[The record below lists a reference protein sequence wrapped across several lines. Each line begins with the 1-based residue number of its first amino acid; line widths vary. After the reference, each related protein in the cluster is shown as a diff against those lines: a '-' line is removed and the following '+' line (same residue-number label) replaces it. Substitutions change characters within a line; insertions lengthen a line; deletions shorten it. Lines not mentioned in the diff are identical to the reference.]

1 MRLIPPPATKRRSS
15 TGEMTMISVSRF
27 KKVFLILTAFVC
39 VITSVSMKAKADY
52 EPMNVLKTSSLN
64 TAMPQGDV
72 IIDNL
77 NIDNVQVKIFDT
89 KHFTY
94 TKEPISEQEGI
105 GSGYGTLSNIVHV
118 TTDSTITYP
127 QYAEFKNPFEVI
139 FKKAAHDRRG
149 ALVDITMHMNIVKF
163 SPSPKSKGMKLDGT
177 NSDCVFS
184 MYTDKNDG
192 ISVQHLAPG
201 DFRVSRIRNVCTLCD
216 VTTSL
221 TYSDTGKTVNGTY
234 LTKYCDLDMPNSMD
248 NYTDYNLYPPE
259 SIWLLDGYK
268 GSAYVSND
276 TMLNETAWKEYSGRY
291 FAATTPDDDNTI
303 AATRSS
309 VLTYANAASSRYR
322 WYGYGCGTLVLVN
335 KTGAKV
341 TPKISTKK
349 NVSTVYGG
357 NTHIFNVTETGGAS
371 GICEIKSD
379 FNYARSEE
387 MPKSWAI
394 TDTFPTDIMTA
405 PQVKDVRIYTKPLAD
420 VISDDGTE
428 LPDASGYKSG
438 TTEIT
443 NQVSVSRDSDG
454 KLRVVSS
461 NYNLVSAKRVYVE
474 FTAPIKPW
482 NSIADSDKIETST
495 KEFINSETTTVNT
508 TDMIME
514 RKATAPFSARLN
526 VSPHISIVKMP
537 HLADSNGNGKADT
550 GEKVTYTF
558 SIRNDGNS
566 SLSNIRLTDSL
577 LGFTDRKV
585 ADSIATGGTKEYSA
599 PEAITVTADQ
609 ARSGKI
615 DNTATVK
622 GTPPS
627 GMSGVTATGKATVPT
642 VAPAP
647 KLTLEKTVDRKSLS
661 SAESKVGTKLT
672 YTFKVTNA
680 GNVNIGNIS
689 INDKLPGVSAIKMT
703 YPTGDGILA
712 PGATATGT
720 ATYSLTDSDI
730 ARYGVT
736 NTAQASGTD
745 KATGNAVKSNESS
758 VTTSVVQ
765 SAGLSIAKTVN
776 KASLAGDAAKA
787 GTDLTYTFKISNN
800 GNVAIDGISIR
811 DDMAGL
817 SNISMTWPGASG
829 SLGVGQSAT
838 GTATYKVKQS
848 DVDAGTVSNT
858 ARATGTNHAT
868 GVSVSSNESTATTTI
883 DRTLRLGVSKT
894 ADPTRI
900 PAAEAIPGK
909 TISYAIAVKNNGNTT
924 ADISAVDSMPEIG
937 AVSMSKSRLAPGET
951 APATVSHAVTSGDIG
966 AGTVSNT
973 VTVNGRTIDGSMTT
987 SGKATAT
994 TSIDRQRAALTLK
1007 KSVDKSKLS
1016 GNEARVGTVLTY
1028 SFEIANT
1035 GNVTVNGIAIDDE
1048 LDGIGAIKM
1057 NYPSKAGELAP
1068 GEKAAGK
1075 AAYTVTQ
1082 SDVQNGRV
1090 TNRAKA
1096 AGKNVTTGAAVETS
1110 KVEVETDIDR
1120 DISLAFKKTASD
1132 TVIPASRAIP
1142 GTEIRYTMT
1151 ITNTG
1156 NVTLSHLSIADS
1168 MKEIGTIAPEKTWIS
1183 PGESTSAT
1191 ATHRLT
1197 QSEID
1202 AGSVTN
1208 TATASG
1214 GIPDHSAPP
1223 KTSTVTTRIEK
1234 QTPRLSIEKTVDKT
1248 SLSAGETRIGAKLSY
1263 GFTVTNTGNVA
1274 IKGIS
1279 IDDRLNGLGDIKM
1292 SYPSKTRELAPGEK
1306 ATGKASYSITNADIL
1321 AGVVTNTAKAVG
1333 KNATTGASVESGES
1347 TVTTRLVKNPS
1358 IKIEK
1363 TADPTHIAPIDAVA
1377 GKEISYSFKITNTG
1391 NVNLGDIAVDDS
1403 MKDLGTVSPMKK
1415 SLAPGESTTARATH
1429 RVTAAD
1435 IEAGTVTNTA
1445 KATGSAGGTVIKS
1458 AEATA
1463 KTSIEKAVS
1472 RMSFEK
1478 TVDRKQLS
1486 GNEAK
1491 AGTTLT
1497 YSFKI
1502 SNDGNIPINGVSID
1516 DGLHGLSSI
1525 SIDWHGHD
1533 GTIPAGSSV
1542 TGTATYKV
1550 TQEDVDA
1557 GKVDNSATA
1566 SGTDAHG
1573 GKLSKTSTVSTK
1585 IERTGKLKTVKSVD
1599 AKSLTGDRAK
1609 AGTVLTYTV
1618 TVRNTGNVTLRNV
1631 ACDDSMKEIGR
1642 IALNRTE
1649 LAPGIVVSGTAT
1661 HTVTQA
1667 DVDAGTVVNSASSSA
1682 DSPDASKVVS
1692 NRSTVS
1698 TSIESLPQLT
1708 VAKTAGRT
1716 HIPADEER
1724 VGEVIPYSLT
1734 VSNTGNVTVSGI
1746 ELDDE
1751 LAAKSLKVDWGGN
1764 ASHTLAPGQSV
1775 PASASYAISDTD
1787 VDRGIVENTAQADG
1801 KAPNGSPVKSNV
1813 AKAAT
1818 TIEKA
1823 EPALALVK
1831 TGTEQVTRDDVKPG
1845 HEVEFDFELENI
1857 GNTTLK
1863 GISVKDA
1870 LRGIGDI
1877 ELERDELAAG
1887 EKTSGKATY
1896 RLTQDDID
1904 AGFVKNSATAMAKT
1918 PTDVDVESNESSHTV
1933 TIVGSPSLSIEKKV
1947 DRESVNG
1954 TKSELRNTELTYSFT
1969 VTNTGTTTVS
1979 GIGIDDELDGLGE
1992 IKFGEKKAAPADT
2005 DGSDAADTD
2014 ADGDD
2019 TDDGDDGTT
2028 DTAPDEDGN
2037 AGDSADDTDGDDD
2050 ASDGEESSGKDG
2062 VSDYKGIVLAPG
2074 ESIDATATYK
2084 LSDSDIDAGTVV
2096 NKAKAKGTLPNGDE
2110 INSDESKAVTKI
2122 TVEADAV
2129 MVDLMQ
2135 TGMTVTIPAAIAIA
2149 GASVIVS
2156 IARRRRSRM

>member
-1 MRLIPPPATKRRSS
+1 
-15 TGEMTMISVSRF
+15 MISVSRF

-39 VITSVSMKAKADY
+39 VIASVSMKAKAAY
-52 EPMNVLKTSSLN
+52 TPMTVIKTPSLN
-64 TAMPQGDV
+64 TAMKQGDI

-77 NIDNVQVKIFDT
+77 SDDNVKIKINDT
-89 KHFTY
+89 SHFSLKKDAIAGGTVAGAGQYTY
-94 TKEPISEQEGI
+94 
-105 GSGYGTLSNIVHV
+105 NVCV
-118 TTDSTITYP
+118 TTDNTVTYP
-127 QYAEFKNPFEVI
+127 NSIEFKDPFEVT
-139 FKKAAHDRRG
+139 FREAAHDKRG
-149 ALVDITMHMNIVKF
+149 AAIDVTMHFNFVKF
-163 SPSPKSKGMKLDGT
+163 SPAPKSPGVKFD
-177 NSDCVFS
+177 NDFVFN
-184 MYTDKNDG
+184 MYTDIHDG
-192 ISVQHLAPG
+192 TAPCLDAPG
-201 DFRVSRIRNVCTLCD
+201 GLSRILNVETVMD
-216 VTTSL
+216 ITTSMK
-221 TYSDTGKTVNGTY
+221 YSESGKAPKGNY
-234 LTKYCDLDMPNSMD
+234 LTKYCDLDQAGSM
-248 NYTDYNLYPPE
+248 NTFADYNAYPPE
-259 SIWLLDGYK
+259 SIWFLDGYN
-268 GSAYVSND
+268 GNAYVSSD
-276 TMLNETAWKEYSGRY
+276 TTLNQKAWEEYSGRY
-291 FAATTPDDDNTI
+291 FAATAFDDDNTI

-309 VLTYANAASSRYR
+309 VLAYADASSSRYR

-335 KTGAKV
+335 KTGSKL
-341 TPKISTKK
+341 TPEISTEK

-357 NTHIFNVTETGGAS
+357 NTHIFNVTETGGTS
-371 GICEIKSD
+371 GVCEIKSD
-379 FNYARSEE
+379 FNYVRSED
-387 MPKSWAI
+387 MPNSWFI
-394 TDTFPTDIMTA
+394 TDTFPTGVMIA
-405 PQVKDVRIYTKPLAD
+405 PQAKDVRVYTKPLMD

-443 NQVSVSRDSDG
+443 SQVSISRNSDG
-454 KLRVVSS
+454 KLTVSS
-461 NYNLVSAKRVYVE
+461 TDYNLVKAKRVYVE
-474 FTAPIKPW
+474 FSAPIKPW
-482 NSIADSDKIETST
+482 NSITSADKNGTST
-495 KEFINSETTTVNT
+495 KEYLNSTTTTIKT
-508 TDMIME
+508 TDQTST
-514 RKATAPFSARLN
+514 KTATAPLSARLN
-526 VSPHISIVKMP
+526 VSPHISIVKTP

-599 PEAITVTADQ
+599 PESITVTADQ

-627 GMSGVTATGKATVPT
+627 GMSDVTATGKATVPT

-661 SAESKVGTKLT
+661 LAESKVGTKLT

-689 INDKLPGVSAIKMT
+689 INDKLPGVSAIKMS
-703 YPTGDGILA
+703 YPTSDGILA

-730 ARYGVT
+730 ARQGVT
-736 NTAQASGTD
+736 NTAQANGTD

-765 SAGLSIAKTVN
+765 SAGLSIAKTVD
-776 KASLAGDAAKA
+776 KSSLAGDAAKA
-787 GTDLTYTFKISNN
+787 GTGLTYTFKISNN

-817 SNISMTWPGASG
+817 SNISMTWPGTSG
-829 SLGVGQSAT
+829 SLGAGQSAT
-838 GTATYKVKQS
+838 GTATYRVKQF

-868 GVSVSSNESTATTTI
+868 GASVSSNESTATTTI

-894 ADPTRI
+894 ANPTRI

-937 AVSMSKSRLAPGET
+937 TVSMSKSRLAPGET
-951 APATVSHAVTSGDIG
+951 ATATVSHAVTSGDID

-973 VTVNGRTIDGSMTT
+973 VTVNGRTVDGSMTT

-994 TSIDRQRAALTLK
+994 T
-1007 KSVDKSKLS
+1007 
-1016 GNEARVGTVLTY
+1016 
-1028 SFEIANT
+1028 
-1035 GNVTVNGIAIDDE
+1035 AIE
-1048 LDGIGAIKM
+1048 
-1057 NYPSKAGELAP
+1057 
-1068 GEKAAGK
+1068 
-1075 AAYTVTQ
+1075 
-1082 SDVQNGRV
+1082 R
-1090 TNRAKA
+1090 
-1096 AGKNVTTGAAVETS
+1096 
-1110 KVEVETDIDR
+1110 
-1120 DISLAFKKTASD
+1120 
-1132 TVIPASRAIP
+1132 
-1142 GTEIRYTMT
+1142 
-1151 ITNTG
+1151 
-1156 NVTLSHLSIADS
+1156 
-1168 MKEIGTIAPEKTWIS
+1168 
-1183 PGESTSAT
+1183 
-1191 ATHRLT
+1191 
-1197 QSEID
+1197 
-1202 AGSVTN
+1202 
-1208 TATASG
+1208 
-1214 GIPDHSAPP
+1214 
-1223 KTSTVTTRIEK
+1223 

-1248 SLSAGETRIGAKLSY
+1248 SLSTGETRIGAKLSY

-1279 IDDRLNGLGDIKM
+1279 INDEFNGLGAIKM
-1292 SYPSKTRELAPGEK
+1292 SYPSKTGELAPGEK

-1403 MKDLGTVSPMKK
+1403 MKDLGTVSPAKK

-1429 RVTAAD
+1429 RVTSDD
-1435 IEAGTVTNTA
+1435 IEAGSVTNTA

-1458 AEATA
+1458 SEATA
-1463 KTSIEKAVS
+1463 TTSIEKAVS

-1491 AGTTLT
+1491 AGTILA

-1502 SNDGNIPINGVSID
+1502 SNGGNIPINGISID

-1585 IERTGKLKTVKSVD
+1585 IERTGKLETVKSVD
-1599 AKSLTGDRAK
+1599 AESLTGDRAK

-1631 ACDDSMKEIGR
+1631 ACDDSMREIGR

-1649 LAPGIVVSGTAT
+1649 LAPGGVASGTAT

-1667 DVDAGTVVNSASSSA
+1667 DVDAGTVPNSASSSA

-1724 VGEVIPYSLT
+1724 TGEVIPYSLT

-1746 ELDDE
+1746 ELEDE

-1764 ASHTLAPGQSV
+1764 AGHTLAPGQSV

-1787 VDRGIVENTAQADG
+1787 VNRGIVENIAQAVG
-1801 KAPNGSPVKSNV
+1801 KAPNGSSVRSNV

-1831 TGTEQVTRDDVKPG
+1831 TGTEQVTGDDVKPG
-1845 HEVEFDFELENI
+1845 HEVKFDFELENI

-1904 AGFVKNSATAMAKT
+1904 AGFVKNSATAGATT
-1918 PTDVDVESNESSHTV
+1918 PTDVDVKSNESSHTV
-1933 TIVGSPSLSIEKKV
+1933 TIVGSPSLSIVKNV
-1947 DRESVNG
+1947 DRESVSG
-1954 TKSELRNTELTYSFT
+1954 TKLELRKTELTYSFT

-1979 GIGIDDELDGLGE
+1979 GIKIDDAMNGLGE
-1992 IKFGEKKAAPADT
+1992 IKFGEKKSAPADT
-2005 DGSDAADTD
+2005 DGNDAADTD
-2014 ADGDD
+2014 TDGDD
-2019 TDDGDDGTT
+2019 TTDGDDKPDGDDRTT
-2028 DTAPDEDGN
+2028 NTAPGEDDN
-2037 AGDSADDTDGDDD
+2037 SGDTADDTDGDDD
-2050 ASDGEESSGKDG
+2050 ASGGEESSGKDD
-2062 VSDYKGIVLAPG
+2062 VSDDKGIVLAPG

-2084 LSDSDIDAGTVV
+2084 LSDSDIEAGTVV
-2096 NKAKAKGTLPNGDE
+2096 NRAKARGTLPNGDD
-2110 INSDESKAVTKI
+2110 IVSDESEAVTKI
-2122 TVEADAV
+2122 TIEPDAV
-2129 MVDLMQ
+2129 DIMQ
-2135 TGMTVTIPAAIAIA
+2135 TGMTVAIPAAIAIA
-2149 GASVIVS
+2149 CVSVIVS
-2156 IARRRRSRM
+2156 MARCRRNRR

>member
-1 MRLIPPPATKRRSS
+1 
-15 TGEMTMISVSRF
+15 MISVSRF

-39 VITSVSMKAKADY
+39 VTAGVSMKAKADY
-52 EPMNVLKTSSLN
+52 EPMNVIKTASLN
-64 TAMPQGDV
+64 TAMNQGDV

-94 TKEPISEQEGI
+94 TKEPISEQEGM
-105 GSGYGTLSNIVHV
+105 GSGYGTLSNMVHV

-127 QYAEFKNPFEVI
+127 QYVEFKNPFEVT

-149 ALVDITMHMNIVKF
+149 APVDITMHMNIVKF
-163 SPSPKSKGMKLDGT
+163 SPSPKSKGMKLGGG

-192 ISVQHLAPG
+192 VSPQHIAPG
-201 DFRVSRIRNVCTLCD
+201 DWGVSRICNVCTLLD

-291 FAATTPDDDNTI
+291 FAATTPDNDNTI

-357 NTHIFNVTETGGAS
+357 NTHIFNVTETDGAS
-371 GICEIKSD
+371 GVCEIKSD

-387 MPKSWAI
+387 MPKSWTI
-394 TDTFPTDIMTA
+394 SDTFPTDIMTA
-405 PQVKDVRIYTKPLAD
+405 PQVKDVRVYTKPLAD

-428 LPDASGYKSG
+428 LPDTSGYKSG

-443 NQVSVSRDSDG
+443 NQVSVSMDYDG
-454 KLRVVSS
+454 RLRVSS
-461 NYNLVSAKRVYVE
+461 TNYNLVSAKRVYVE

-526 VSPHISIVKMP
+526 VSPHISIVKTP

-558 SIRNDGNS
+558 SICNDGNS

-585 ADSIATGGTKEYSA
+585 ADSIATGSTKEYSA

-627 GMSGVTATGKATVPT
+627 GMSDVTATGKATVPT

-647 KLTLEKTVDRKSLS
+647 KLTLEKTVDRKNLS

-672 YTFKVTNA
+672 YTFKVTNT

-689 INDKLPGVSAIKMT
+689 INDKLSGVSAIKMT

-730 ARYGVT
+730 ARQGVT

-776 KASLAGDAAKA
+776 KASLTGDAAKA
-787 GTDLTYTFKISNN
+787 GTGLTYTFKISNN

-817 SNISMTWPGASG
+817 SNISMIWPGASG
-829 SLGVGQSAT
+829 SLGAGQSAT
-838 GTATYKVKQS
+838 GTATYRVKQS
-848 DVDAGTVSNT
+848 DVNAGTVSNT

-868 GVSVSSNESTATTTI
+868 GASVSSNESTATTTI

-894 ADPTRI
+894 ANPTRI
-900 PAAEAIPGK
+900 PAAEAIQGK

-937 AVSMSKSRLAPGET
+937 TVSMSKSRLAPGET
-951 APATVSHAVTSGDIG
+951 ATATVSHAVTSGDIG

-987 SGKATAT
+987 SGKATAA
-994 TSIDRQRAALTLK
+994 TSIDRQRTALTLK

-1048 LDGIGAIKM
+1048 LEGIGAIKM

-1068 GEKAAGK
+1068 GEKATGK
-1075 AAYTVTQ
+1075 ATYKVSQVDINTGNVI
-1082 SDVQNGRV
+1082 NK
-1090 TNRAKA
+1090 AKA
-1096 AGKNVTTGAAVETS
+1096 AGKNATTGAAVETS
-1110 KVEVETDIDR
+1110 EVEVETDIDR
-1120 DISLAFKKTASD
+1120 EISLSFKKTASD

-1156 NVTLSHLSIADS
+1156 NVTLSYLSIADS
-1168 MKEIGTIAPEKTWIS
+1168 MKEIGTIVPEKTVLP
-1183 PGESTSAT
+1183 PGESISAT

-1214 GIPDHSAPP
+1214 GIPGHSAPP
-1223 KTSTVTTRIEK
+1223 KTSTVTTRIER

-1248 SLSAGETRIGAKLSY
+1248 SLSASETRIGAKLSY
-1263 GFTVTNTGNVA
+1263 GFTVTNTGNVS

-1279 IDDRLNGLGDIKM
+1279 IDDGLNGLGEIKM
-1292 SYPSKTRELAPGEK
+1292 SYPSKTGELAPGEK

-1333 KNATTGASVESGES
+1333 KNATTGAPVESGKS

-1391 NVNLGDIAVDDS
+1391 NVNLGDIAIEDS
-1403 MKDLGTVSPMKK
+1403 MKDLGTVSPAKK

-1435 IEAGTVTNTA
+1435 IEAGSVTNTA

-1542 TGTATYKV
+1542 TGTATYRV

-1585 IERTGKLKTVKSVD
+1585 IERTEKLETVKSVD

-1618 TVRNTGNVTLRNV
+1618 AVRNTGNVTLRNV

-1649 LAPGIVVSGTAT
+1649 LAPEAVASGTAT

-1667 DVDAGTVVNSASSSA
+1667 DVDAGTVTNTASSSA
-1682 DSPDASKVVS
+1682 DSSDASKVVS

-1716 HIPADEER
+1716 HIPADEEHA
-1724 VGEVIPYSLT
+1724 GEVIPYSLT

-1746 ELDDE
+1746 ELEDE

-1764 ASHTLAPGQSV
+1764 ASHTLAPGQSI

-1787 VDRGIVENTAQADG
+1787 VDRGIVENTAQAGG
-1801 KAPNGSPVKSNV
+1801 KAPNGSSVKSNV

-1831 TGTEQVTRDDVKPG
+1831 TGTEQVTGDDVKPG
-1845 HEVEFDFELENI
+1845 HEVEFDFEIENT

-1863 GISVKDA
+1863 GISIKDA
-1870 LRGIGDI
+1870 LRGIGNI

-1904 AGFVKNSATAMAKT
+1904 AGFVKNSAIARANT
-1918 PTDVDVESNESSHTV
+1918 PTDVDVKSNESSHTV

-1954 TKSELRNTELTYSFT
+1954 TKSELRKTELTYSFT
-1969 VTNTGTTTVS
+1969 VTNTGTTTIS

-2019 TDDGDDGTT
+2019 TDDGDDGIT

-2050 ASDGEESSGKDG
+2050 ASDGEESDGKDG
-2062 VSDYKGIVLAPG
+2062 VSDDKGIVLAPG

-2096 NKAKAKGTLPNGDE
+2096 NRAKAKGTLPNGDE
-2110 INSDESKAVTKI
+2110 IDSDESEATTKI

-2129 MVDLMQ
+2129 AADLMQ
-2135 TGMTVTIPAAIAIA
+2135 TGMTVAIPVVSAIACVSAIA
-2149 GASVIVS
+2149 VMVK
-2156 IARRRRSRM
+2156 RRRNRR

>member
-1 MRLIPPPATKRRSS
+1 
-15 TGEMTMISVSRF
+15 MISVSRF

-39 VITSVSMKAKADY
+39 VIASVSMKAKADY
-52 EPMNVLKTSSLN
+52 APMTVIKTPSLN
-64 TAMPQGDV
+64 TAMKHGDI

-77 NIDNVQVKIFDT
+77 NIDNVQVKITDT

-94 TKEPISEQEGI
+94 TKQPISEQAGI
-105 GSGYGTLSNIVHV
+105 GSGLGTLSNMVHV

-127 QYAEFKNPFEVI
+127 QYAEFKDPFEVT

-149 ALVDITMHMNIVKF
+149 AAVDITMHMNIVKF
-163 SPSPKSKGMKLDGT
+163 SPAPKSKGMKLDGT
-177 NSDCVFS
+177 NRDCVFS

-192 ISVQHLAPG
+192 VSPQYLAPG
-201 DFRVSRIRNVCTLCD
+201 EWNTSRICNICTLLD

-268 GSAYVSND
+268 GNAYVSND

-291 FAATTPDDDNTI
+291 FAATAPDNDNTI
-303 AATRSS
+303 AATKSS
-309 VLTYANAASSRYR
+309 VLAYADASSSRYR

-335 KTGAKV
+335 KTGSTL
-341 TPKISTKK
+341 TPEISTKK

-357 NTHIFNVTETGGAS
+357 NTHTFNVTETSGAS
-371 GICEIKSD
+371 GVCEIKSD
-379 FNYARSEE
+379 FNYVRSED
-387 MPKSWAI
+387 MPNSWSI
-394 TDTFPTDIMTA
+394 SDTFPTDVMTA
-405 PQVKDVRIYTKPLAD
+405 PQAKDVRVYTKPLMD

-428 LPDASGYKSG
+428 LPDAARYKSG

-443 NQVSVSRDSDG
+443 SQVSISRDSDG
-454 KLRVVSS
+454 KLTVSS
-461 NYNLVSAKRVYVE
+461 TDYNLVKAKRVYVE
-474 FTAPIKPW
+474 FSAPIKPW
-482 NSIADSDKIETST
+482 NSIASADKNGTST
-495 KEFINSETTTVNT
+495 KEYLNSTTTTIKT
-508 TDMIME
+508 TDQTST
-514 RKATAPFSARLN
+514 KTATAPFSARLN
-526 VSPHISIVKMP
+526 VSPHISIVKIP

-558 SIRNDGNS
+558 SICNDGNS

-585 ADSIATGGTKEYSA
+585 ADSIATGSTKEYSA

-627 GMSGVTATGKATVPT
+627 GMSDVTATGKATVPT
-642 VAPAP
+642 VVPAP
-647 KLTLEKTVDRKSLS
+647 KLTLEKTVDRESLS
-661 SAESKVGTKLT
+661 SAKSKVGTKLT

-689 INDKLPGVSAIKMT
+689 IDDKLSGVSAIKMT
-703 YPTGDGILA
+703 YPTSDGILA
-712 PGATATGT
+712 PGAIATGT

-730 ARYGVT
+730 ARQGVT

-776 KASLAGDAAKA
+776 KASLTGDAAKA
-787 GTDLTYTFKISNN
+787 GTGLTYTFKISNN

-817 SNISMTWPGASG
+817 SNISMIWPGASG
-829 SLGVGQSAT
+829 SLGAGQSAT
-838 GTATYKVKQS
+838 GTATYRVKQS

-858 ARATGTNHAT
+858 ARAMGTNHAT
-868 GVSVSSNESTATTTI
+868 GASVSSNESTATTTI
-883 DRTLRLGVSKT
+883 DRTIRLGVSKT
-894 ADPTRI
+894 ANPTRI

-924 ADISAVDSMPEIG
+924 VDISAADSMPEIG
-937 AVSMSKSRLAPGET
+937 TVSMSKSRLAPGET
-951 APATVSHAVTSGDIG
+951 ATATVSHAVTSGDIG

-994 TSIDRQRAALTLK
+994 TSIDRQRMALTLK

-1048 LDGIGAIKM
+1048 LDGIGTIKM

-1068 GEKAAGK
+1068 GEKATGK
-1075 AAYTVTQ
+1075 ATYKVSQVDINTGNVI
-1082 SDVQNGRV
+1082 NK
-1090 TNRAKA
+1090 AKA
-1096 AGKNVTTGAAVETS
+1096 AGKNATTGAAVETS
-1110 KVEVETDIDR
+1110 KVKVETDIDR

-1142 GTEIRYTMT
+1142 DTEIRYTMT

-1168 MKEIGTIAPEKTWIS
+1168 MKEIGTIAPEKTVLP

-1214 GIPDHSAPP
+1214 GIPDHSTPP

-1234 QTPRLSIEKTVDKT
+1234 QTPRLSIEKTVDKK

-1263 GFTVTNTGNVA
+1263 GFTVTNTGDVA

-1292 SYPSKTRELAPGEK
+1292 SYPSKTGELAPGEK

-1321 AGVVTNTAKAVG
+1321 AGSVTNTAKAVG

-1403 MKDLGTVSPMKK
+1403 MKDLGTVSPAKK
-1415 SLAPGESTTARATH
+1415 SLTPGESTTARATH

-1435 IEAGTVTNTA
+1435 IEAGGVTNTA
-1445 KATGSAGGTVIKS
+1445 RATGSAGGTVIKS
-1458 AEATA
+1458 SEATA
-1463 KTSIEKAVS
+1463 TTSIEKAVS

-1491 AGTTLT
+1491 AGTPLT

-1585 IERTGKLKTVKSVD
+1585 IERTGKLETVKSVD
-1599 AKSLTGDRAK
+1599 AKILTGDRAK

-1631 ACDDSMKEIGR
+1631 ICDDSMREIGR
-1642 IALNRTE
+1642 IPINRTE
-1649 LAPGIVVSGTAT
+1649 LAPGVVASGTAT

-1667 DVDAGTVVNSASSSA
+1667 DVDAGAVVNSASSSA

-1698 TSIESLPQLT
+1698 TSIESLPQLI

-1724 VGEVIPYSLT
+1724 VGEIIPYSLT

-1764 ASHTLAPGQSV
+1764 SSHTLAPGQSV

-1787 VDRGIVENTAQADG
+1787 VDRGIVENTAQAGG
-1801 KAPNGSPVKSNV
+1801 KAPNGSSVKSNV

-1831 TGTEQVTRDDVKPG
+1831 TGTEQVTGDDVKPG
-1845 HEVEFDFELENI
+1845 HEVEFDFELENT
-1857 GNTTLK
+1857 GNTTIK
-1863 GISVKDA
+1863 GISVEDV

-1877 ELERDELAAG
+1877 ELDRDELAAG

-1896 RLTQDDID
+1896 SLTQDDID
-1904 AGFVKNSATAMAKT
+1904 AGFVKNSAVAKAKT
-1918 PTDVDVESNESSHTV
+1918 PTDVDVKSNESSHTV

-2129 MVDLMQ
+2129 MAGLMQ
-2135 TGMTVTIPAAIAIA
+2135 TGMTVAIPAAIAIA

>member
-1 MRLIPPPATKRRSS
+1 
-15 TGEMTMISVSRF
+15 
-27 KKVFLILTAFVC
+27 
-39 VITSVSMKAKADY
+39 
-52 EPMNVLKTSSLN
+52 
-64 TAMPQGDV
+64 
-72 IIDNL
+72 
-77 NIDNVQVKIFDT
+77 
-89 KHFTY
+89 
-94 TKEPISEQEGI
+94 
-105 GSGYGTLSNIVHV
+105 
-118 TTDSTITYP
+118 
-127 QYAEFKNPFEVI
+127 
-139 FKKAAHDRRG
+139 
-149 ALVDITMHMNIVKF
+149 
-163 SPSPKSKGMKLDGT
+163 
-177 NSDCVFS
+177 
-184 MYTDKNDG
+184 
-192 ISVQHLAPG
+192 
-201 DFRVSRIRNVCTLCD
+201 
-216 VTTSL
+216 
-221 TYSDTGKTVNGTY
+221 
-234 LTKYCDLDMPNSMD
+234 
-248 NYTDYNLYPPE
+248 
-259 SIWLLDGYK
+259 
-268 GSAYVSND
+268 
-276 TMLNETAWKEYSGRY
+276 
-291 FAATTPDDDNTI
+291 
-303 AATRSS
+303 
-309 VLTYANAASSRYR
+309 
-322 WYGYGCGTLVLVN
+322 
-335 KTGAKV
+335 
-341 TPKISTKK
+341 
-349 NVSTVYGG
+349 
-357 NTHIFNVTETGGAS
+357 
-371 GICEIKSD
+371 
-379 FNYARSEE
+379 
-387 MPKSWAI
+387 
-394 TDTFPTDIMTA
+394 
-405 PQVKDVRIYTKPLAD
+405 
-420 VISDDGTE
+420 
-428 LPDASGYKSG
+428 
-438 TTEIT
+438 
-443 NQVSVSRDSDG
+443 
-454 KLRVVSS
+454 
-461 NYNLVSAKRVYVE
+461 
-474 FTAPIKPW
+474 
-482 NSIADSDKIETST
+482 
-495 KEFINSETTTVNT
+495 
-508 TDMIME
+508 
-514 RKATAPFSARLN
+514 
-526 VSPHISIVKMP
+526 
-537 HLADSNGNGKADT
+537 
-550 GEKVTYTF
+550 
-558 SIRNDGNS
+558 
-566 SLSNIRLTDSL
+566 
-577 LGFTDRKV
+577 
-585 ADSIATGGTKEYSA
+585 
-599 PEAITVTADQ
+599 
-609 ARSGKI
+609 
-615 DNTATVK
+615 
-622 GTPPS
+622 
-627 GMSGVTATGKATVPT
+627 
-642 VAPAP
+642 
-647 KLTLEKTVDRKSLS
+647 
-661 SAESKVGTKLT
+661 
-672 YTFKVTNA
+672 
-680 GNVNIGNIS
+680 
-689 INDKLPGVSAIKMT
+689 MT

-730 ARYGVT
+730 ARQGVT

-765 SAGLSIAKTVN
+765 TAGLSIAKTVD
-776 KASLAGDAAKA
+776 KARLTGDAAKA

-817 SNISMTWPGASG
+817 SSISMTWPGTSG

-838 GTATYKVKQS
+838 GTATYRVKQS

-868 GVSVSSNESTATTTI
+868 GASVSSNESTATTTI

-894 ADPTRI
+894 ASPTRI

-937 AVSMSKSRLAPGET
+937 TVSMSKSRLAPGET
-951 APATVSHAVTSGDIG
+951 ATATVSHAVTSGDID

-994 TSIDRQRAALTLK
+994 T
-1007 KSVDKSKLS
+1007 
-1016 GNEARVGTVLTY
+1016 
-1028 SFEIANT
+1028 
-1035 GNVTVNGIAIDDE
+1035 AIE
-1048 LDGIGAIKM
+1048 
-1057 NYPSKAGELAP
+1057 
-1068 GEKAAGK
+1068 
-1075 AAYTVTQ
+1075 
-1082 SDVQNGRV
+1082 R
-1090 TNRAKA
+1090 
-1096 AGKNVTTGAAVETS
+1096 
-1110 KVEVETDIDR
+1110 
-1120 DISLAFKKTASD
+1120 
-1132 TVIPASRAIP
+1132 
-1142 GTEIRYTMT
+1142 
-1151 ITNTG
+1151 
-1156 NVTLSHLSIADS
+1156 
-1168 MKEIGTIAPEKTWIS
+1168 
-1183 PGESTSAT
+1183 
-1191 ATHRLT
+1191 
-1197 QSEID
+1197 
-1202 AGSVTN
+1202 
-1208 TATASG
+1208 
-1214 GIPDHSAPP
+1214 
-1223 KTSTVTTRIEK
+1223 

-1248 SLSAGETRIGAKLSY
+1248 SLSTGETRIGAKLSY
-1263 GFTVTNTGNVA
+1263 GFTVTNTGNVT

-1279 IDDRLNGLGDIKM
+1279 INDELNGLGAIKM
-1292 SYPSKTRELAPGEK
+1292 SYPSKTGELAPGEK
-1306 ATGKASYSITNADIL
+1306 ATGTASYSITNADIL
-1321 AGVVTNTAKAVG
+1321 AGVVTNTAKAAG

-1377 GKEISYSFKITNTG
+1377 GNEISYSFKITNTG
-1391 NVNLGDIAVDDS
+1391 NVNLGDIAIEDS
-1403 MKDLGTVSPMKK
+1403 MKDLGTVSPAKK

-1573 GKLSKTSTVSTK
+1573 GRFSKTSTVSTK
-1585 IERTGKLKTVKSVD
+1585 IERTGKLETVKSVD
-1599 AKSLTGDRAK
+1599 AESLTGDRAK

-1631 ACDDSMKEIGR
+1631 TCDDSMREIGR
-1642 IALNRTE
+1642 IPLNRTE
-1649 LAPGIVVSGTAT
+1649 LAPGGVASGTAT

-1682 DSPDASKVVS
+1682 DSPDSSKVVS

-1698 TSIESLPQLT
+1698 TNIESLPQLT
-1708 VAKTAGRT
+1708 VVKTASRT

-1746 ELDDE
+1746 ELEDA

-1764 ASHTLAPGQSV
+1764 AGHTLAPGQSV

-1787 VDRGIVENTAQADG
+1787 VNRGIVENIAQAVG
-1801 KAPNGSPVKSNV
+1801 KAPNGSSVRFNV

-1831 TGTEQVTRDDVKPG
+1831 TGTEQVTGDDVKPG

-1904 AGFVKNSATAMAKT
+1904 AGFVKNSATAGATT
-1918 PTDVDVESNESSHTV
+1918 PTDVDVKSNESSHTV
-1933 TIVGSPSLSIEKKV
+1933 TIVGSPSLSIVKNV
-1947 DRESVNG
+1947 DRESVSG
-1954 TKSELRNTELTYSFT
+1954 TKLELRKTELTYSFT

-1979 GIGIDDELDGLGE
+1979 GIGIDDGLEGLGE
-1992 IKFGEKKAAPADT
+1992 IKFGEKKAAPVDT
-2005 DGSDAADTD
+2005 DGSDAADAD
-2014 ADGDD
+2014 ADRDD
-2019 TDDGDDGTT
+2019 TTDGNDATDGDDGTT
-2028 DTAPDEDGN
+2028 NTAHGEDGD
-2037 AGDSADDTDGDDD
+2037 AGDTADDTDGDDN
-2050 ASDGEESSGKDG
+2050 ASDGEESSGKDD
-2062 VSDYKGIVLAPG
+2062 VSDDKGIVLAPG

-2110 INSDESKAVTKI
+2110 IGSDESEAVTKI
-2122 TVEADAV
+2122 TIEPDA
-2129 MVDLMQ
+2129 VDLMQ
-2135 TGMTVTIPAAIAIA
+2135 TGMTVAIPAAIAIA
-2149 GASVIVS
+2149 GVSVIVS
-2156 IARRRRSRM
+2156 MARRRRNRR

>member
-1 MRLIPPPATKRRSS
+1 
-15 TGEMTMISVSRF
+15 MISVSRF

-39 VITSVSMKAKADY
+39 VIASVSMKAKADY
-52 EPMNVLKTSSLN
+52 EPMNVIKTASLN
-64 TAMPQGDV
+64 TSMNQGDV

-94 TKEPISEQEGI
+94 TKQPISEQAGM
-105 GSGYGTLSNIVHV
+105 GSGFGTLSNMVHV

-127 QYAEFKNPFEVI
+127 QYVEFKNPFEVI

-149 ALVDITMHMNIVKF
+149 APVDITMHMNIVKF
-163 SPSPKSKGMKLDGT
+163 SPSPKSKGMKLDGG

-192 ISVQHLAPG
+192 VSPQHIAPG
-201 DFRVSRIRNVCTLCD
+201 DWRVSRICNVCTLLD

-234 LTKYCDLDMPNSMD
+234 LTKYCDVDMPNSMD

-268 GSAYVSND
+268 GNAYVSND
-276 TMLNETAWKEYSGRY
+276 TMLNEIAWKEYSGRY
-291 FAATTPDDDNTI
+291 FAATAHDDDNTI

-309 VLTYANAASSRYR
+309 VLAYADASSSRYR

-335 KTGAKV
+335 KTGSKL
-341 TPKISTKK
+341 TPEISTEK

-357 NTHIFNVTETGGAS
+357 NTHTFNVTETGGTS
-371 GICEIKSD
+371 GVCEIKSD
-379 FNYARSEE
+379 FNYVRSED
-387 MPKSWAI
+387 MPNSWSI
-394 TDTFPTDIMTA
+394 TDTFPTGVMTA
-405 PQVKDVRIYTKPLAD
+405 PQAKDVRVYTKPLMD

-443 NQVSVSRDSDG
+443 SQVSISRNSDG
-454 KLRVVSS
+454 KLTVSS
-461 NYNLVSAKRVYVE
+461 TDYNLVKAKRVYVE
-474 FTAPIKPW
+474 FSAPIKPW
-482 NSIADSDKIETST
+482 NSITSADKNGTST
-495 KEFINSETTTVNT
+495 KEYLNSTTTTIKT
-508 TDMIME
+508 TDQTST
-514 RKATAPFSARLN
+514 KTATAPFSVRLN
-526 VSPHISIVKMP
+526 VSPHISIVKTP

-550 GEKVTYTF
+550 GEKITYTF

-585 ADSIATGGTKEYSA
+585 ADSIAIGGTKEYSA

-609 ARSGKI
+609 VRSGKI

-622 GTPPS
+622 GAPPS
-627 GMSGVTATGKATVPT
+627 GMPDVTATAKASVSTILPT
-642 VAPAP
+642 Q
-647 KLTLEKTVDRKSLS
+647 KLILEKTVDKKSLT
-661 SAESKVGTKLT
+661 ADESRIGTVLHYSFKL
-672 YTFKVTNA
+672 TNA
-680 GNVNIGNIS
+680 GNVAIGGIS
-689 INDKLPGVSAIKMT
+689 IDDELEGISAISMK
-703 YPTGDGILA
+703 YPTTDGALA
-712 PGATATGT
+712 PGEIATGT
-720 ATYSLTDSDI
+720 ATYSITDDDI
-730 ARYGVT
+730 VRQSVYNVAT
-736 NTAQASGTD
+736 
-745 KATGNAVKSNESS
+745 ATGIDTVTGKEVKSNEAGAGTDIVRNLKIWLEKTSNPTRIAAEDAVAGHEIEYRFKVANTGNCGFS
-758 VTTSVVQ
+758 IWKIEDSLNGISEIKLLKKWLEPGESTTGTATYRLKQSDIDAGKITNEAVATALIIDRADAESNRATVTTPIEQPRPGISFE
-765 SAGLSIAKTVN
+765 KTVDR
-776 KASLAGDAAKA
+776 KQLTGSEAKA
-787 GTDLTYTFKISNN
+787 GTGLTYTFKISNN

-817 SNISMTWPGASG
+817 SSISMTWPGASG

-868 GVSVSSNESTATTTI
+868 GASVSSNESTATTTI
-883 DRTLRLGVSKT
+883 DRTLRLGVSK
-894 ADPTRI
+894 AANPTRI
-900 PAAEAIPGK
+900 TVAEAIPGK
-909 TISYAIAVKNNGNTT
+909 TISYAIAVKNTGNTT
-924 ADISAVDSMPEIG
+924 VDISAADSMPEIG
-937 AVSMSKSRLAPGET
+937 TVSMSKSRLAPGET
-951 APATVSHAVTSGDIG
+951 ATATVSHAVTSGDID
-966 AGTVSNT
+966 ASTVSNT
-973 VTVNGRTIDGSMTT
+973 VTVNGRTVDGSMTT
-987 SGKATAT
+987 SGMATAKT
-994 TSIDRQRAALTLK
+994 TIEKPAPKLTL
-1007 KSVDKSKLS
+1007 
-1016 GNEARVGTVLTY
+1016 
-1028 SFEIANT
+1028 
-1035 GNVTVNGIAIDDE
+1035 
-1048 LDGIGAIKM
+1048 
-1057 NYPSKAGELAP
+1057 
-1068 GEKAAGK
+1068 
-1075 AAYTVTQ
+1075 
-1082 SDVQNGRV
+1082 
-1090 TNRAKA
+1090 
-1096 AGKNVTTGAAVETS
+1096 
-1110 KVEVETDIDR
+1110 
-1120 DISLAFKKTASD
+1120 
-1132 TVIPASRAIP
+1132 
-1142 GTEIRYTMT
+1142 
-1151 ITNTG
+1151 
-1156 NVTLSHLSIADS
+1156 
-1168 MKEIGTIAPEKTWIS
+1168 
-1183 PGESTSAT
+1183 
-1191 ATHRLT
+1191 
-1197 QSEID
+1197 
-1202 AGSVTN
+1202 
-1208 TATASG
+1208 
-1214 GIPDHSAPP
+1214 
-1223 KTSTVTTRIEK
+1223 
-1234 QTPRLSIEKTVDKT
+1234 EKTVDKE
-1248 SLSAGETRIGAKLSY
+1248 SLTADESRIGAKLHYSFKLTNAGNVAIDGISIDDKLEGISAVSMSY
-1263 GFTVTNTGNVA
+1263 PTTDGTLAPGEVATGTATYSITDDDISVEFVYNVATATGNDTVTGKEVQSNEAGAATDIVRNLKIKLEKTSNPTRITAEDAVVGKEIEYRFKVTNTGNCKFV
-1274 IKGIS
+1274 IWKIEDSLDGIS
-1279 IDDRLNGLGDIKM
+1279 EINGIKLL
-1292 SYPSKTRELAPGEK
+1292 E
-1306 ATGKASYSITNADIL
+1306 TGL
-1321 AGVVTNTAKAVG
+1321 
-1333 KNATTGASVESGES
+1333 E
-1347 TVTTRLVKNPS
+1347 
-1358 IKIEK
+1358 
-1363 TADPTHIAPIDAVA
+1363 
-1377 GKEISYSFKITNTG
+1377 
-1391 NVNLGDIAVDDS
+1391 
-1403 MKDLGTVSPMKK
+1403 
-1415 SLAPGESTTARATH
+1415 PGESTTGTATYRLKQSDIDAGKITNEAVATALILDIADAESNRAT
-1429 RVTAAD
+1429 VTTP
-1435 IEAGTVTNTA
+1435 IEQPRSG
-1445 KATGSAGGTVIKS
+1445 
-1458 AEATA
+1458 
-1463 KTSIEKAVS
+1463 
-1472 RMSFEK
+1472 MSFEK
-1478 TVDRKQLS
+1478 TVDRKQLT

-1502 SNDGNIPINGVSID
+1502 SNDGNIPINDVSID

-1542 TGTATYKV
+1542 TGTATYRV

-1585 IERTGKLKTVKSVD
+1585 IERTGKLETVKSVD

-1618 TVRNTGNVTLRNV
+1618 TIRNTGNVTLRNV
-1631 ACDDSMKEIGR
+1631 TCDDSMKEIGR
-1642 IALNRTE
+1642 IALDRTE
-1649 LAPGIVVSGTAT
+1649 LAPGAVASGTAT
-1661 HTVTQA
+1661 HIVTQA

-1746 ELDDE
+1746 ELEDA

-1764 ASHTLAPGQSV
+1764 AGHTLAPGQSV

-1787 VDRGIVENTAQADG
+1787 VDRGIVENTAQAGG
-1801 KAPNGSPVKSNV
+1801 KAPNSSPVKSNV

-1831 TGTEQVTRDDVKPG
+1831 TGTEQVTGDDVKPG
-1845 HEVEFDFELENI
+1845 HEVEFDFEIENT

-1933 TIVGSPSLSIEKKV
+1933 TIVGSPSLSIVKKV
-1947 DRESVNG
+1947 DREFVSG

-1979 GIGIDDELDGLGE
+1979 DIGIDDELDGLGE

-2005 DGSDAADTD
+2005 DGSDVADTD

-2062 VSDYKGIVLAPG
+2062 MSDHKGIVLAPG

-2084 LSDSDIDAGTVV
+2084 LSDSDIEAGTVV

-2110 INSDESKAVTKI
+2110 IGSDESEAATKI
-2122 TVEADAV
+2122 TVEADAIAA
-2129 MVDLMQ
+2129 DLMQ
-2135 TGMTVTIPAAIAIA
+2135 TGMTVAIPAAIAIA
-2149 GASVIVS
+2149 GVSVIVS
-2156 IARRRRSRM
+2156 IARRRRNRR

>member
-1 MRLIPPPATKRRSS
+1 
-15 TGEMTMISVSRF
+15 MISVSRF

-39 VITSVSMKAKADY
+39 VIAGVSMKAKADY
-52 EPMNVLKTSSLN
+52 EPMNVIKTASLN
-64 TAMPQGDV
+64 TAMNQGDV

-94 TKEPISEQEGI
+94 TKEPISEEEGI
-105 GSGYGTLSNIVHV
+105 GSGYGTLSNMVHV

-127 QYAEFKNPFEVI
+127 QYVEFKNPFEVI

-149 ALVDITMHMNIVKF
+149 APVDITMHMNIVKF
-163 SPSPKSKGMKLDGT
+163 SPSPKSKGMKLDGA

-192 ISVQHLAPG
+192 ISAQHLAPG
-201 DFRVSRIRNVCTLCD
+201 DWRVSRIRNICTLCD

-221 TYSDTGKTVNGTY
+221 TYSDTGKTVSGTY
-234 LTKYCDLDMPNSMD
+234 LTKYCDFDMPNSMD

-268 GSAYVSND
+268 GNAYVSND

-291 FAATTPDDDNTI
+291 FAATAPDDDNTI

-341 TPKISTKK
+341 TPNISTKK

-379 FNYARSEE
+379 FNYVRSED
-387 MPKSWAI
+387 MPNSWFI
-394 TDTFPTDIMTA
+394 TDTFPTGVMIA
-405 PQVKDVRIYTKPLAD
+405 PQAKDVRVYTKPLMD

-443 NQVSVSRDSDG
+443 SQVSISRNSDG
-454 KLRVVSS
+454 KLTVSS
-461 NYNLVSAKRVYVE
+461 TDYNLVKAKRVYVE
-474 FTAPIKPW
+474 FSAPIKPW
-482 NSIADSDKIETST
+482 NSIASADKNGTST
-495 KEFINSETTTVNT
+495 KEYLNSTTTTIKT
-508 TDMIME
+508 TDQTST
-514 RKATAPFSARLN
+514 KTATAPLSARLN
-526 VSPHISIVKMP
+526 VSPHISIVKTP

-585 ADSIATGGTKEYSA
+585 ADSIAIGSTKEYSA
-599 PEAITVTADQ
+599 PESITVTADQ

-627 GMSGVTATGKATVPT
+627 GISDVTATGKATVPT

-703 YPTGDGILA
+703 YPTGDGVLA

-730 ARYGVT
+730 ARQGVT
-736 NTAQASGTD
+736 NTAQASGID

-776 KASLAGDAAKA
+776 KASLTGDAAKA

-817 SNISMTWPGASG
+817 SSISMTWPGTSG

-838 GTATYKVKQS
+838 GTATYRVKQS

-868 GVSVSSNESTATTTI
+868 GASVSSNESTATTTI

-894 ADPTRI
+894 ASPTRI

-924 ADISAVDSMPEIG
+924 VDISAVDSMPEIG
-937 AVSMSKSRLAPGET
+937 TVSMSKSRIAPGET
-951 APATVSHAVTSGDIG
+951 ATATVSHAVTSGDID

-994 TSIDRQRAALTLK
+994 T
-1007 KSVDKSKLS
+1007 
-1016 GNEARVGTVLTY
+1016 
-1028 SFEIANT
+1028 
-1035 GNVTVNGIAIDDE
+1035 AIE
-1048 LDGIGAIKM
+1048 
-1057 NYPSKAGELAP
+1057 
-1068 GEKAAGK
+1068 
-1075 AAYTVTQ
+1075 
-1082 SDVQNGRV
+1082 R
-1090 TNRAKA
+1090 
-1096 AGKNVTTGAAVETS
+1096 
-1110 KVEVETDIDR
+1110 
-1120 DISLAFKKTASD
+1120 
-1132 TVIPASRAIP
+1132 
-1142 GTEIRYTMT
+1142 
-1151 ITNTG
+1151 
-1156 NVTLSHLSIADS
+1156 
-1168 MKEIGTIAPEKTWIS
+1168 
-1183 PGESTSAT
+1183 
-1191 ATHRLT
+1191 
-1197 QSEID
+1197 
-1202 AGSVTN
+1202 
-1208 TATASG
+1208 
-1214 GIPDHSAPP
+1214 
-1223 KTSTVTTRIEK
+1223 

-1292 SYPSKTRELAPGEK
+1292 SYPSKTGELAPGEK
-1306 ATGKASYSITNADIL
+1306 ATGKASYSITNDDIL

-1391 NVNLGDIAVDDS
+1391 NVNLGDIAVEDS
-1403 MKDLGTVSPMKK
+1403 MKDLGTVSPAKK

-1435 IEAGTVTNTA
+1435 IEAGSVTNTA
-1445 KATGSAGGTVIKS
+1445 RATGRAGGTSIKS
-1458 AEATA
+1458 SEATA
-1463 KTSIEKAVS
+1463 TTSIEKAVS

-1478 TVDRKQLS
+1478 TVDRKQLTGS
-1486 GNEAK
+1486 EAK
-1491 AGTTLT
+1491 AGTTLA

-1502 SNDGNIPINGVSID
+1502 SNGGNIPINGISID

-1542 TGTATYKV
+1542 TGTATYRV

-1585 IERTGKLKTVKSVD
+1585 IERTGKLETVKSVD
-1599 AKSLTGDRAK
+1599 AESLTGDRAK

-1631 ACDDSMKEIGR
+1631 ACDDSMREIGR

-1649 LAPGIVVSGTAT
+1649 LAPGGVASGTAT

-1667 DVDAGTVVNSASSSA
+1667 DVDAGTVPNSASSSA

-1724 VGEVIPYSLT
+1724 AGEVIPYSLT

-1746 ELDDE
+1746 ELEDA

-1764 ASHTLAPGQSV
+1764 AGHTLAPGQSV

-1787 VDRGIVENTAQADG
+1787 VDRGIVENTAQACG
-1801 KAPNGSPVKSNV
+1801 KSPNGSSVKSNV

-1831 TGTEQVTRDDVKPG
+1831 TGTEQVTGDDVKPG

-1904 AGFVKNSATAMAKT
+1904 AGFVKNSATAGATT
-1918 PTDVDVESNESSHTV
+1918 PTDVDVKSNESSHTV
-1933 TIVGSPSLSIEKKV
+1933 TIVGSPSLSIVKNV
-1947 DRESVNG
+1947 DRESVSG
-1954 TKSELRNTELTYSFT
+1954 TKLELRKTELTYSFT

-1979 GIGIDDELDGLGE
+1979 GIGIDDGLEGLGE
-1992 IKFGEKKAAPADT
+1992 IKFGEKKAAPVDT
-2005 DGSDAADTD
+2005 DGSDAADAD
-2014 ADGDD
+2014 ADRDD
-2019 TDDGDDGTT
+2019 TTDGNDATDGDDGTT
-2028 DTAPDEDGN
+2028 NTAHGEDGD
-2037 AGDSADDTDGDDD
+2037 AGDTADDTDGDDN

-2062 VSDYKGIVLAPG
+2062 VSGNKGIVLAPG

-2084 LSDSDIDAGTVV
+2084 LSDSDIEAGTVV
-2096 NKAKAKGTLPNGDE
+2096 NRAKARGTLPNGDD
-2110 INSDESKAVTKI
+2110 IVSDESEATTKI

-2129 MVDLMQ
+2129 AADLMQ
-2135 TGMTVTIPAAIAIA
+2135 TGMTVAIPAAIAIA
-2149 GASVIVS
+2149 VVSVIVS
-2156 IARRRRSRM
+2156 IVRRRRNRR

>member
-1 MRLIPPPATKRRSS
+1 
-15 TGEMTMISVSRF
+15 
-27 KKVFLILTAFVC
+27 
-39 VITSVSMKAKADY
+39 MKAKADY
-52 EPMNVLKTSSLN
+52 EPMNVIKAPALN
-64 TAMPQGDV
+64 TVMKQGDIV
-72 IIDNL
+72 IDNL
-77 NIDNVQVKIFDT
+77 SDSNIEVKINDT
-89 KHFTY
+89 SHFFLKKDAIAGGSLSGAGQYTY
-94 TKEPISEQEGI
+94 NVGVT
-105 GSGYGTLSNIVHV
+105 SNNTV
-118 TTDSTITYP
+118 TYP
-127 QYAEFKNPFEVI
+127 NSIEFKDPFEVT
-139 FKKAAHDRRG
+139 FREAAHDRRG
-149 ALVDITMHMNIVKF
+149 AAIDVTMHFNFVKF
-163 SPSPKSKGMKLDGT
+163 IPAPKSPGTKLDGDFIF
-177 NSDCVFS
+177 N
-184 MYTDKNDG
+184 MYMDRHDG
-192 ISVQHLAPG
+192 MAPCIDAPG
-201 DFRVSRIRNVCTLCD
+201 DWRISRIANVETVMD
-216 VTTSL
+216 ITTSMK
-221 TYSDTGKTVNGTY
+221 YSENGKAPKGKY
-234 LTKYCDLDMPNSMD
+234 LTKYCDLDQPGSMD
-248 NYTDYNLYPPE
+248 TFADYNAYPPE
-259 SIWLLDGYK
+259 SIWLLDGYS
-268 GSAYVSND
+268 GDAYVSLD
-276 TMLNETAWKEYSGRY
+276 TTLNQKAWEEYSGRY
-291 FAATTPDDDNTI
+291 FAATAYDEDNTI
-303 AATRSS
+303 AATKSS
-309 VLTYANAASSRYR
+309 VLAYADASSSRYR
-322 WYGYGCGTLVLVN
+322 WYGYCCGTLVLVN
-335 KTGAKV
+335 KTGAKLA
-341 TPKISTKK
+341 PNISTKK

-357 NTHIFNVTETGGAS
+357 NTHTFNVTETGGAS

-379 FNYARSEE
+379 FNYVRSED
-387 MPKSWAI
+387 MPNSWSI
-394 TDTFPTDIMTA
+394 TDTFPTGAMTA
-405 PQVKDVRIYTKPLAD
+405 PQAKDVRVYTKPLMD

-443 NQVSVSRDSDG
+443 NQVSISRDSDG
-454 KLRVVSS
+454 KLTVSS
-461 NYNLVSAKRVYVE
+461 TDYNLVKAKRVYVE
-474 FTAPIKPW
+474 FAAPIKPW
-482 NSIADSDKIETST
+482 NSIASDDKHGTST
-495 KEFINSETTTVNT
+495 TRYLNSTTTTIKT
-508 TDMIME
+508 TNQTST
-514 RKATAPFSARLN
+514 RTATAPLFVRLD
-526 VSPHISIVKMP
+526 VSPHISIVKTP

-558 SIRNDGNS
+558 SISNDGNS

-585 ADSIATGGTKEYSA
+585 ADSIATGSTKEYSA

-627 GMSGVTATGKATVPT
+627 GMSDVTATGKATVPT

-730 ARYGVT
+730 ARQGVT

-776 KASLAGDAAKA
+776 KASLTGDAAKA
-787 GTDLTYTFKISNN
+787 GTGLTYTFKISNN

-829 SLGVGQSAT
+829 SLGAGQSAT
-838 GTATYKVKQS
+838 GTATYRVKRS

-858 ARATGTNHAT
+858 ALATGTNHAT
-868 GVSVSSNESTATTTI
+868 GASVSSNESTATTTI

-894 ADPTRI
+894 ANPTRI

-924 ADISAVDSMPEIG
+924 ADISAADSMPEIG
-937 AVSMSKSRLAPGET
+937 TVSMSKSRLAPGET
-951 APATVSHAVTSGDIG
+951 ATATVSHAVTSGDID

-1007 KSVDKSKLS
+1007 KTVDKSKLS

-1057 NYPSKAGELAP
+1057 NYPSKAGELTP
-1068 GEKAAGK
+1068 GEKATGK
-1075 AAYTVTQ
+1075 ATYKVSQVDINTGNVI
-1082 SDVQNGRV
+1082 NK
-1090 TNRAKA
+1090 AKA
-1096 AGKNVTTGAAVETS
+1096 AGKNATTGAAVETS
-1110 KVEVETDIDR
+1110 KVKVETDIDR

-1156 NVTLSHLSIADS
+1156 NVILSYLSIADS
-1168 MKEIGTIAPEKTWIS
+1168 MKEIGTIAPEKTVLP

-1214 GIPDHSAPP
+1214 GIPGYSAPP

-1263 GFTVTNTGNVA
+1263 GFTVTNTGNVS

-1292 SYPSKTRELAPGEK
+1292 SYPSKTGELAPGEK

-1391 NVNLGDIAVDDS
+1391 NVNLGDIAVEDS
-1403 MKDLGTVSPMKK
+1403 MKDLGTVSPAKK
-1415 SLAPGESTTARATH
+1415 SLAPGESTTARAMH
-1429 RVTAAD
+1429 RVAAAD
-1435 IEAGTVTNTA
+1435 IEAGSVTNTA
-1445 KATGSAGGTVIKS
+1445 KATGSAGGTIIKS
-1458 AEATA
+1458 SEATA
-1463 KTSIEKAVS
+1463 TTSIEKAVS

-1491 AGTTLT
+1491 AGTALT

-1542 TGTATYKV
+1542 TGTATYRV

-1585 IERTGKLKTVKSVD
+1585 IERAGKLETVKSVD

-1631 ACDDSMKEIGR
+1631 TCDDSMREIGR

-1649 LAPGIVVSGTAT
+1649 LAPGAVASGTAT

-1667 DVDAGTVVNSASSSA
+1667 DVDAGTVPNSASSSA

-1764 ASHTLAPGQSV
+1764 SSHTLAPGQSV

-1787 VDRGIVENTAQADG
+1787 VDRGIVENTAQAGG
-1801 KAPNGSPVKSNV
+1801 KAPNGSSVKSNV

-1831 TGTEQVTRDDVKPG
+1831 TGTEQVTGDDVKPG
-1845 HEVEFDFELENI
+1845 YEVEFDFELENT

-1863 GISVKDA
+1863 GISVEDV

-1877 ELERDELAAG
+1877 ELDRDELAAG

-1896 RLTQDDID
+1896 SLTQDDID
-1904 AGFVKNSATAMAKT
+1904 AGFVKNSAVAKAKI
-1918 PTDVDVESNESSHTV
+1918 PTDVDVKSNESSHTV

-1954 TKSELRNTELTYSFT
+1954 TKSELRKTELTYSFT

-1979 GIGIDDELDGLGE
+1979 GIEIDDGLKGLGE
-1992 IKFGEKKAAPADT
+1992 IKFGEKKAAPV
-2005 DGSDAADTD
+2005 DTD
-2014 ADGDD
+2014 ADGD
-2019 TDDGDDGTT
+2019 GTT
-2028 DTAPDEDGN
+2028 DGNGSTDLDDGATDTASGEDDN
-2037 AGDSADDTDGDDD
+2037 AGNSADDTDDDDD
-2050 ASDGEESSGKDG
+2050 ASDGEESDGKDN
-2062 VSDYKGIVLAPG
+2062 VSDDKGIVLASG

-2096 NKAKAKGTLPNGDE
+2096 NRAKAKGTLPNGDE
-2110 INSDESKAVTKI
+2110 IDSDESEATTKI

-2129 MVDLMQ
+2129 AADLMQ
-2135 TGMTVTIPAAIAIA
+2135 TGMTVAIPAVSAIACVSAIA
-2149 GASVIVS
+2149 VMVK
-2156 IARRRRSRM
+2156 RRRNRR

>member
-1 MRLIPPPATKRRSS
+1 
-15 TGEMTMISVSRF
+15 MISVSRF

-39 VITSVSMKAKADY
+39 VIASVSMKAKADY
-52 EPMNVLKTSSLN
+52 EPMNVIKTASLN
-64 TAMPQGDV
+64 TSMNQGDV

-77 NIDNVQVKIFDT
+77 NIDNVQVKIFET

-94 TKEPISEQEGI
+94 TKQPISEQAGM
-105 GSGYGTLSNIVHV
+105 GSGFGTLSNMVHV

-127 QYAEFKNPFEVI
+127 QYVEFKNPFEVI

-149 ALVDITMHMNIVKF
+149 APVDITMHMNIVKF
-163 SPSPKSKGMKLDGT
+163 SPSPKSKGMKLDGG

-192 ISVQHLAPG
+192 VSPQHTAPG
-201 DFRVSRIRNVCTLCD
+201 DWRVSRICNVCTLLD

-234 LTKYCDLDMPNSMD
+234 LTKYCDFDTPNSMD

-268 GSAYVSND
+268 GNAYVSND

-291 FAATTPDDDNTI
+291 FAATAPDDDNTI

-322 WYGYGCGTLVLVN
+322 WYGYGCGTLILVN

-394 TDTFPTDIMTA
+394 TDTFPTGIMTA
-405 PQVKDVRIYTKPLAD
+405 PQVKDVHVYTKPLAN

-461 NYNLVSAKRVYVE
+461 NYNLVNAKRVYVE

-508 TDMIME
+508 TDIIME
-514 RKATAPFSARLN
+514 RKATASFSARLN
-526 VSPHISIVKMP
+526 VSPHISIVKTP

-585 ADSIATGGTKEYSA
+585 ADSIAIGGTKEYSA
-599 PEAITVTADQ
+599 PEAITVTANQ

-627 GMSGVTATGKATVPT
+627 GMSDVTATGKATVPT
-642 VAPAP
+642 VVPAP

-689 INDKLPGVSAIKMT
+689 INDKLSGVSAIKMT

-730 ARYGVT
+730 ARQGVT

-765 SAGLSIAKTVN
+765 SAGLSI
-776 KASLAGDAAKA
+776 
-787 GTDLTYTFKISNN
+787 
-800 GNVAIDGISIR
+800 
-811 DDMAGL
+811 
-817 SNISMTWPGASG
+817 
-829 SLGVGQSAT
+829 
-838 GTATYKVKQS
+838 
-848 DVDAGTVSNT
+848 
-858 ARATGTNHAT
+858 
-868 GVSVSSNESTATTTI
+868 
-883 DRTLRLGVSKT
+883 
-894 ADPTRI
+894 
-900 PAAEAIPGK
+900 
-909 TISYAIAVKNNGNTT
+909 
-924 ADISAVDSMPEIG
+924 
-937 AVSMSKSRLAPGET
+937 
-951 APATVSHAVTSGDIG
+951 
-966 AGTVSNT
+966 
-973 VTVNGRTIDGSMTT
+973 
-987 SGKATAT
+987 
-994 TSIDRQRAALTLK
+994 
-1007 KSVDKSKLS
+1007 
-1016 GNEARVGTVLTY
+1016 
-1028 SFEIANT
+1028 
-1035 GNVTVNGIAIDDE
+1035 
-1048 LDGIGAIKM
+1048 
-1057 NYPSKAGELAP
+1057 
-1068 GEKAAGK
+1068 
-1075 AAYTVTQ
+1075 
-1082 SDVQNGRV
+1082 
-1090 TNRAKA
+1090 
-1096 AGKNVTTGAAVETS
+1096 
-1110 KVEVETDIDR
+1110 
-1120 DISLAFKKTASD
+1120 
-1132 TVIPASRAIP
+1132 
-1142 GTEIRYTMT
+1142 
-1151 ITNTG
+1151 
-1156 NVTLSHLSIADS
+1156 
-1168 MKEIGTIAPEKTWIS
+1168 
-1183 PGESTSAT
+1183 
-1191 ATHRLT
+1191 
-1197 QSEID
+1197 
-1202 AGSVTN
+1202 
-1208 TATASG
+1208 
-1214 GIPDHSAPP
+1214 
-1223 KTSTVTTRIEK
+1223 
-1234 QTPRLSIEKTVDKT
+1234 EKTVDKA
-1248 SLSAGETRIGAKLSY
+1248 SLFAGETRIGAKLSY
-1263 GFTVTNTGNVA
+1263 GFTVRNTGNVT

-1279 IDDRLNGLGDIKM
+1279 IDDKLNGLGDIKM
-1292 SYPSKTRELAPGEK
+1292 SYPSKTGELAPGEK

-1321 AGVVTNTAKAVG
+1321 AGVVANTAKAVG

-1358 IKIEK
+1358 IKIGK

-1391 NVNLGDIAVDDS
+1391 NVNLGDIAVEDS
-1403 MKDLGTVSPMKK
+1403 MKDLGTVSPAKK

-1435 IEAGTVTNTA
+1435 IEAGSVTNTA

-1516 DGLHGLSSI
+1516 DDLHGLSSI

-1533 GTIPAGSSV
+1533 GTIPVGSSV

-1573 GKLSKTSTVSTK
+1573 GKLSKISTVSTK
-1585 IERTGKLKTVKSVD
+1585 IERTGKLETVKSVD

-1649 LAPGIVVSGTAT
+1649 LAPGAVASGTAT

-1667 DVDAGTVVNSASSSA
+1667 DVDAGIVVNSASSSA
-1682 DSPDASKVVS
+1682 DSPDDSLDASKVVS

-1698 TSIESLPQLT
+1698 TSIESLPRLT

-1746 ELDDE
+1746 ELEDE

-1787 VDRGIVENTAQADG
+1787 VDNGIVENTAQASG
-1801 KAPNGSPVKSNV
+1801 KAPNGSSVKSNV

-1831 TGTEQVTRDDVKPG
+1831 TGTEQVTGDDVKPG
-1845 HEVEFDFELENI
+1845 HEVEFDFDLENI

-1904 AGFVKNSATAMAKT
+1904 AGFVKNSAIARAKT

-1933 TIVGSPSLSIEKKV
+1933 TIVGSPSLSIVKKV
-1947 DRESVNG
+1947 DRESVSG
-1954 TKSELRNTELTYSFT
+1954 TKSELRKTELTYSFT

-1979 GIGIDDELDGLGE
+1979 GIGIDDELYGLGE
-1992 IKFGEKKAAPADT
+1992 IKFGEKKPAPEDT
-2005 DGSDAADTD
+2005 DVSDATDTD
-2014 ADGDD
+2014 ADGGD
-2019 TDDGDDGTT
+2019 TPDGDGGTT
-2028 DTAPDEDGN
+2028 DTAHGEDSN
-2037 AGDSADDTDGDDD
+2037 AGDTADDVDVDTDGDDN
-2050 ASDGEESSGKDG
+2050 ASDGEEGGGKDG
-2062 VSDYKGIVLAPG
+2062 VSDDKGIVLAPG

-2084 LSDSDIDAGTVV
+2084 LFDSDIEAGTVV
-2096 NKAKAKGTLPNGDE
+2096 NMAKAKGTLPNGDE
-2110 INSDESKAVTKI
+2110 IDSDESAAVTKI
-2122 TVEADAV
+2122 TVEPDA
-2129 MVDLMQ
+2129 VDLMQ
-2135 TGMTVTIPAAIAIA
+2135 TGMTVAIPAAIAIA
-2149 GASVIVS
+2149 GVSVIVS
-2156 IARRRRSRM
+2156 IARRRRNRR

>member
-1 MRLIPPPATKRRSS
+1 
-15 TGEMTMISVSRF
+15 MISVSRF

-39 VITSVSMKAKADY
+39 VIAGVSMKAKADY
-52 EPMNVLKTSSLN
+52 EPMNVIKTASLN
-64 TAMPQGDV
+64 TAMNQGDV

-77 NIDNVQVKIFDT
+77 DIDNVQVRIFDT

-94 TKEPISEQEGI
+94 TKEPIKEQDGM
-105 GSGYGTLSNIVHV
+105 GSGLGSLSNMVHV
-118 TTDSTITYP
+118 TTDSMITYP
-127 QYAEFKNPFEVI
+127 QYAEFKNPFEVT

-149 ALVDITMHMNIVKF
+149 ASVDITMHMNIVKF
-163 SPSPKSKGMKLDGT
+163 APAPASKGMKLEGT
-177 NSDCVFS
+177 NRDCVFS

-192 ISVQHLAPG
+192 ISPQLTAPG
-201 DFRVSRIRNVCTLCD
+201 DWRVSRICNVGTLID
-216 VTTSL
+216 TTTSL

-234 LTKYCDLDMPNSMD
+234 LTKYCDLDMPGPSVS
-248 NYTDYNLYPPE
+248 YTDYNLYPPE

-268 GSAYVSND
+268 GNAYVSND
-276 TMLNETAWKEYSGRY
+276 TTLNETAWKEYNGRY
-291 FAATTPDDDNTI
+291 FSATTPDNDNTI

-309 VLTYANAASSRYR
+309 VLAYADASSSRYR

-335 KTGAKV
+335 KTGSKL
-341 TPKISTKK
+341 TPEISTEK

-357 NTHIFNVTETGGAS
+357 NTHTFDVTETGGTS
-371 GICEIKSD
+371 GVCEIKSD
-379 FNYARSEE
+379 FNYVRSED
-387 MPKSWAI
+387 MPNSWSI
-394 TDTFPTDIMTA
+394 IDTFPTGVMTA
-405 PQVKDVRIYTKPLAD
+405 PQAKDVRVYTKPLMD

-443 NQVSVSRDSDG
+443 SQVSISRDSDG
-454 KLRVVSS
+454 KLTVSS
-461 NYNLVSAKRVYVE
+461 TDYNLVKAKRVYVE
-474 FTAPIKPW
+474 FSAPIKPW
-482 NSIADSDKIETST
+482 NSIASADKNGTST
-495 KEFINSETTTVNT
+495 KEYLNSTTTTIKT
-508 TDMIME
+508 TDQTST
-514 RKATAPFSARLN
+514 KAATAPLSARLS
-526 VSPHISIVKMP
+526 VSPHISIVKTP

-550 GEKVTYTF
+550 GEKVSYTF

-585 ADSIATGGTKEYSA
+585 ADSITIGGTKEYSA
-599 PEAITVTADQ
+599 PETIIVTAEQ
-609 ARSGKI
+609 AKSGKI
-615 DNTATVK
+615 DNTATVR

-627 GMSGVTATGKATVPT
+627 GMSDVTATAKATVTT

-647 KLTLEKTVDRKSLS
+647 KLTLEKTVDRKNLS

-689 INDKLPGVSAIKMT
+689 IDDKLSGVSAIKMT
-703 YPTGDGILA
+703 YPTSDGILV

-730 ARYGVT
+730 ARQGVT
-736 NTAQASGTD
+736 NTAQVSGTD

-765 SAGLSIAKTVN
+765 SAGLSIAKTVD
-776 KASLAGDAAKA
+776 KASLTGDAAKA
-787 GTDLTYTFKISNN
+787 GTRLTYTFKISNN

-811 DDMAGL
+811 DDMSGI

-829 SLGVGQSAT
+829 SLGAGQSAT
-838 GTATYKVKQS
+838 GTATYSVRQS

-858 ARATGTNHAT
+858 ARATGTNRAT
-868 GVSVSSNESTATTTI
+868 GASVSSNESTATTTI
-883 DRTLRLGVSKT
+883 DRTLRLGVSKA
-894 ADPTRI
+894 ADPARI
-900 PAAEAIPGK
+900 PAAEAIPGRK
-909 TISYAIAVKNNGNTT
+909 ISYAIAVKNNGNTT
-924 ADISAVDSMPEIG
+924 VDISATDSMPEIG
-937 AVSMSKSRLAPGET
+937 TVSMSKSRLAPGET
-951 APATVSHAVTSGDIG
+951 ATATVSHAVTSGDID

-973 VTVNGRTIDGSMTT
+973 ITVNGRTVDGSMTT

-1007 KSVDKSKLS
+1007 KSVDKPKLS
-1016 GNEARVGTVLTY
+1016 GNEARAGAVLTY

-1035 GNVTVNGIAIDDE
+1035 GNVTVNGIAIDDK

-1068 GEKAAGK
+1068 GEKATGK
-1075 AAYTVTQ
+1075 ATYKVGQ
-1082 SDVQNGRV
+1082 DDVNLGYV
-1090 TNRAKA
+1090 TNRAKT
-1096 AGKNVTTGAAVETS
+1096 AGKNATTGAAVETS
-1110 KVEVETDIDR
+1110 EVEAKTDIDR
-1120 DISLAFKKTASD
+1120 DISFAFKKTASD

-1156 NVTLSHLSIADS
+1156 NVTLDGLSIEDS
-1168 MKEIGTIAPEKTWIS
+1168 MKEIGTIEPKKTWIA

-1202 AGSVTN
+1202 EGSVTN

-1214 GIPDHSAPP
+1214 GIPDHPTKS
-1223 KTSTVTTRIEK
+1223 KTSTVPTKIEK
-1234 QTPRLSIEKTVDKT
+1234 QTPRLSIEKTVDKA
-1248 SLSAGETRIGAKLSY
+1248 SLAAGETRIGAKLSY
-1263 GFTVTNTGNVA
+1263 GFTVTNTGNVT
-1274 IKGIS
+1274 INGIS
-1279 IDDRLNGLGDIKM
+1279 IDDRLSGLGDIKM
-1292 SYPSKTRELAPGEK
+1292 SYPSKTGELAPGER
-1306 ATGKASYSITNADIL
+1306 ATGKASYSITNVDIL

-1333 KNATTGASVESGES
+1333 RNATTDASVESGES

-1363 TADPTHIAPIDAVA
+1363 TADPTHIAPINAVA

-1391 NVNLGDIAVDDS
+1391 NVNLGDIAIEDS
-1403 MKDLGTVSPMKK
+1403 MKNLGTVSPAKK

-1435 IEAGTVTNTA
+1435 IDAGSVTNTA

-1491 AGTTLT
+1491 AGTTIT

-1525 SIDWHGHD
+1525 SIDWHGRD

-1573 GKLSKTSTVSTK
+1573 GRLLKTSTVSTK
-1585 IERTGKLKTVKSVD
+1585 IERTGKLETVKSVD
-1599 AKSLTGDRAK
+1599 AESLTGDRAK
-1609 AGTVLTYTV
+1609 AGTMLTYTV

-1631 ACDDSMKEIGR
+1631 TCDDSMKEIGR

-1649 LAPGIVVSGTAT
+1649 LAPGAVASGTAT

-1667 DVDAGTVVNSASSSA
+1667 DVDAGTVENTASSSA

-1692 NRSTVS
+1692 NRSAVS

-1708 VAKTAGRT
+1708 VTKTAGRT

-1746 ELDDE
+1746 ELEDE

-1764 ASHTLAPGQSV
+1764 AGHTLAPGQSV

-1787 VDRGIVENTAQADG
+1787 VDRGIVENTAQASG
-1801 KAPNGSPVKSNV
+1801 KAPNGSSVKSNV

-1831 TGTEQVTRDDVKPG
+1831 TGTEQVVGDDVKPG

-1863 GISVKDA
+1863 GISVEDA

-1877 ELERDELAAG
+1877 ELESDELAAG

-1904 AGFVKNSATAMAKT
+1904 AGFVKNTAIAKAKT

-1933 TIVGSPSLSIEKKV
+1933 TIMGSPSLSIEKRV
-1947 DRESVNG
+1947 DRESIRG

-1979 GIGIDDELDGLGE
+1979 GIEIDDGLEGLGE

-2014 ADGDD
+2014 ADGDVT
-2019 TDDGDDGTT
+2019 TDGDDKPDGDDGTV
-2028 DTAPDEDGN
+2028 DTAPGEDGN
-2037 AGDSADDTDGDDD
+2037 AGDTADDTDGDDD
-2050 ASDGEESSGKDG
+2050 ASDGEENSGKGG
-2062 VSDYKGIVLAPG
+2062 VSDDKGIVLAPG

-2084 LSDSDIDAGTVV
+2084 LSDSDIEAETVV
-2096 NKAKAKGTLPNGDE
+2096 NRAKAKGTLPNGDE
-2110 INSDESKAVTKI
+2110 IDSGESEAATKI
-2122 TVEADAV
+2122 TVEADAIV
-2129 MVDLMQ
+2129 ADLMQ
-2135 TGMTVTIPAAIAIA
+2135 TGITVAIPAVSTIAC
-2149 GASVIVS
+2149 VS
-2156 IARRRRSRM
+2156 AMAVMVKRRRNRR

>member
-1 MRLIPPPATKRRSS
+1 MDT
-15 TGEMTMISVSRF
+15 F
-27 KKVFLILTAFVC
+27 
-39 VITSVSMKAKADY
+39 ADY
-52 EPMNVLKTSSLN
+52 N
-64 TAMPQGDV
+64 A
-72 IIDNL
+72 
-77 NIDNVQVKIFDT
+77 
-89 KHFTY
+89 
-94 TKEPISEQEGI
+94 
-105 GSGYGTLSNIVHV
+105 
-118 TTDSTITYP
+118 
-127 QYAEFKNPFEVI
+127 
-139 FKKAAHDRRG
+139 
-149 ALVDITMHMNIVKF
+149 
-163 SPSPKSKGMKLDGT
+163 
-177 NSDCVFS
+177 
-184 MYTDKNDG
+184 
-192 ISVQHLAPG
+192 
-201 DFRVSRIRNVCTLCD
+201 
-216 VTTSL
+216 
-221 TYSDTGKTVNGTY
+221 
-234 LTKYCDLDMPNSMD
+234 
-248 NYTDYNLYPPE
+248 YPPE
-259 SIWLLDGYK
+259 SIWLLDGYS
-268 GSAYVSND
+268 GDAYVSLD
-276 TMLNETAWKEYSGRY
+276 TTLNQKAWEEYSGRY
-291 FAATTPDDDNTI
+291 FAATAYDEDNTI
-303 AATRSS
+303 AATKSS
-309 VLTYANAASSRYR
+309 VLAYADASSSRYR
-322 WYGYGCGTLVLVN
+322 WYGYCCGTLVLVN
-335 KTGAKV
+335 KTGAKLA
-341 TPKISTKK
+341 PNISTKK

-357 NTHIFNVTETGGAS
+357 NTHTFNVTETGGAS

-379 FNYARSEE
+379 FNYVRSED
-387 MPKSWAI
+387 MPNSWSI
-394 TDTFPTDIMTA
+394 TDTFPTGAMTA
-405 PQVKDVRIYTKPLAD
+405 PQAKDVRVYTKPLMD

-443 NQVSVSRDSDG
+443 NQVSISRDSDG
-454 KLRVVSS
+454 KLTVSS
-461 NYNLVSAKRVYVE
+461 TDYNLVKAKRVYVE
-474 FTAPIKPW
+474 FAAPIKPW
-482 NSIADSDKIETST
+482 NSIASDDKHGTST
-495 KEFINSETTTVNT
+495 TRYLNSTTTTIKT
-508 TDMIME
+508 TNQTST
-514 RKATAPFSARLN
+514 RTATAPLFVRLD
-526 VSPHISIVKMP
+526 VSPHISIVKTP

-558 SIRNDGNS
+558 SISNDGNS

-627 GMSGVTATGKATVPT
+627 GMSDVTATGKATVPT
-642 VAPAP
+642 VVPAP

-680 GNVNIGNIS
+680 GNVNIVNLS
-689 INDKLPGVSAIKMT
+689 INDKLSGVSAIKMT

-730 ARYGVT
+730 ARQGVT

-776 KASLAGDAAKA
+776 KASLTGDAAKA
-787 GTDLTYTFKISNN
+787 GTGLTYTFKISNN

-817 SNISMTWPGASG
+817 SNISMIWPGASG
-829 SLGVGQSAT
+829 SLGAGQSAT
-838 GTATYKVKQS
+838 GTATYRVKQS

-858 ARATGTNHAT
+858 ARAMGTNHAT
-868 GVSVSSNESTATTTI
+868 GASVSSNESTATTTI
-883 DRTLRLGVSKT
+883 DRTIRLGVSKT
-894 ADPTRI
+894 ANPTRI

-937 AVSMSKSRLAPGET
+937 TVSMSKSRLAPGET
-951 APATVSHAVTSGDIG
+951 ATATVSHAVTSGDIG

-1028 SFEIANT
+1028 SFELANT
-1035 GNVTVNGIAIDDE
+1035 GNVAVNGIAIDDK
-1048 LDGIGAIKM
+1048 LNGIGFIKM
-1057 NYPSKAGELAP
+1057 NYPSKAG
-1068 GEKAAGK
+1068 
-1075 AAYTVTQ
+1075 
-1082 SDVQNGRV
+1082 
-1090 TNRAKA
+1090 
-1096 AGKNVTTGAAVETS
+1096 
-1110 KVEVETDIDR
+1110 
-1120 DISLAFKKTASD
+1120 
-1132 TVIPASRAIP
+1132 
-1142 GTEIRYTMT
+1142 
-1151 ITNTG
+1151 
-1156 NVTLSHLSIADS
+1156 
-1168 MKEIGTIAPEKTWIS
+1168 
-1183 PGESTSAT
+1183 
-1191 ATHRLT
+1191 
-1197 QSEID
+1197 
-1202 AGSVTN
+1202 
-1208 TATASG
+1208 
-1214 GIPDHSAPP
+1214 
-1223 KTSTVTTRIEK
+1223 
-1234 QTPRLSIEKTVDKT
+1234 
-1248 SLSAGETRIGAKLSY
+1248 
-1263 GFTVTNTGNVA
+1263 
-1274 IKGIS
+1274 
-1279 IDDRLNGLGDIKM
+1279 
-1292 SYPSKTRELAPGEK
+1292 ELAPGEK

-1333 KNATTGASVESGES
+1333 KNATTDASVESGES

-1363 TADPTHIAPIDAVA
+1363 TADQTHIAPIDAVA

-1391 NVNLGDIAVDDS
+1391 NVNLGDIAIEDS
-1403 MKDLGTVSPMKK
+1403 MKDLGTVSPAKK

-1573 GKLSKTSTVSTK
+1573 GRLSKTSTVSTK
-1585 IERTGKLKTVKSVD
+1585 IERTGKLETVKSVD

-1618 TVRNTGNVTLRNV
+1618 AVRNTGNVTLRNV

-1649 LAPGIVVSGTAT
+1649 LAPEAVASGTAT

-1667 DVDAGTVVNSASSSA
+1667 DVDAGTVTNTASSSA
-1682 DSPDASKVVS
+1682 DSSDASKVVS

-1724 VGEVIPYSLT
+1724 AGEVIPYSLT

-1746 ELDDE
+1746 ELEDE

-1764 ASHTLAPGQSV
+1764 ASHTLAPGQSI

-1787 VDRGIVENTAQADG
+1787 VDRGIVENTAQAGG
-1801 KAPNGSPVKSNV
+1801 KAPNSSSVKSNV

-1831 TGTEQVTRDDVKPG
+1831 TGTEQVTGDDVKPG
-1845 HEVEFDFELENI
+1845 YEVEFDFELENI

-1918 PTDVDVESNESSHTV
+1918 PTDIDVESNESSHTV

-2110 INSDESKAVTKI
+2110 IGSDESEAATKI
-2122 TVEADAV
+2122 TVEADAIAA
-2129 MVDLMQ
+2129 DLMQ
-2135 TGMTVTIPAAIAIA
+2135 MGITVAIPAVSAIACVSAIA
-2149 GASVIVS
+2149 AMVK
-2156 IARRRRSRM
+2156 RRRNRK

>member
-1 MRLIPPPATKRRSS
+1 MIP
-15 TGEMTMISVSRF
+15 VSRF
-27 KKVFLILTAFVC
+27 KTVFLILTAFLC
-39 VITSVSMKAKADY
+39 LIAGVSMKAKADY
-52 EPMNVLKTSSLN
+52 APMTVIKTPSLN
-64 TAMPQGDV
+64 TAMKQGDI

-77 NIDNVQVKIFDT
+77 NIDNVQVKITDT

-94 TKEPISEQEGI
+94 TKQPISEQAGM
-105 GSGYGTLSNIVHV
+105 GSGLGVLSNMVHV

-127 QYAEFKNPFEVI
+127 QYAEFKDPFDVT
-139 FKKAAHDRRG
+139 FKKAAHDKRG
-149 ALVDITMHMNIVKF
+149 APVDITMHMNIVKF
-163 SPSPKSKGMKLDGT
+163 APAPASKGMKLDGT

-192 ISVQHLAPG
+192 VSPQLSAPC
-201 DFRVSRIRNVCTLCD
+201 DWRVSRICNVGTLID

-221 TYSDTGKTVNGTY
+221 KYSDTSKTVKGTY
-234 LTKYCDLDMPNSMD
+234 LTKYCDLDMPGPSIS
-248 NYTDYNLYPPE
+248 YTDYNLYPPE
-259 SIWLLDGYK
+259 SIWLLDGYQ
-268 GSAYVSND
+268 GNTYVSND
-276 TMLNETAWKEYSGRY
+276 TTLNETAWKEYNGRY
-291 FAATTPDDDNTI
+291 FSATAQDNDNTI

-309 VLTYANAASSRYR
+309 VLAYADASSSRYR

-335 KTGAKV
+335 KTGSKL
-341 TPKISTKK
+341 TPEISTEK

-357 NTHIFNVTETGGAS
+357 NTHTFNVTETGGTS

-379 FNYARSEE
+379 FNYVRSDD
-387 MPKSWAI
+387 MPNSWSI
-394 TDTFPTDIMTA
+394 TDTFPTGVMTA
-405 PQVKDVRIYTKPLAD
+405 PQAEDVRVYTKPLMD

-443 NQVSVSRDSDG
+443 SQVSISRDSDG
-454 KLRVVSS
+454 KLTVSS
-461 NYNLVSAKRVYVE
+461 TNYDLVKAKRVYVE
-474 FTAPIKPW
+474 FSAPIKSW
-482 NSIADSDKIETST
+482 NSIASADKNGTST
-495 KEFINSETTTVNT
+495 KEYLNSTTTTIKT
-508 TDMIME
+508 TDQTST
-514 RKATAPFSARLN
+514 KASTAPFSVCLN
-526 VSPHISIVKMP
+526 VSPHISIVKTP

-550 GEKVTYTF
+550 GEKVSYTF
-558 SIRNDGNS
+558 LIRNDGNS

-585 ADSIATGGTKEYSA
+585 ADSIAIGGTKEYSA

-609 ARSGKI
+609 ARNGKI

-627 GMSGVTATGKATVPT
+627 GMSDVTATGKATVPT

-661 SAESKVGTKLT
+661 SSESKVGAKLT

-689 INDKLPGVSAIKMT
+689 INDKLSGVSAINMS

-712 PGATATGT
+712 PGASATGT
-720 ATYSLTDSDI
+720 ATYSLTNSDI
-730 ARYGVT
+730 ERQGVT

-765 SAGLSIAKTVN
+765 SAGLSIAKTVD
-776 KASLAGDAAKA
+776 KATLTGDAAKA

-838 GTATYKVKQS
+838 GTATYRVKQS

-858 ARATGTNHAT
+858 ARATGTNHVT
-868 GVSVSSNESTATTTI
+868 GASVSSNESTATTTI

-894 ADPTRI
+894 ASQTRI

-909 TISYAIAVKNNGNTT
+909 TISYAISVENNGNTT
-924 ADISAVDSMPEIG
+924 VDISAVDSMPEIG
-937 AVSMSKSRLAPGET
+937 AVSMSKNRLAPGET
-951 APATVSHAVTSGDIG
+951 ATATVSHAVTSGDID

-994 TSIDRQRAALTLK
+994 TSIERQRAALTLK
-1007 KSVDKSKLS
+1007 KSVDKARLN
-1016 GNEARVGTVLTY
+1016 GNEARAGTVLTY
-1028 SFEIANT
+1028 SFEIANA
-1035 GNVTVNGIAIDDE
+1035 GNVTVNGIAIDDK
-1048 LDGIGAIKM
+1048 LDGIGTIKM
-1057 NYPSKAGELAP
+1057 DYPSKSGELAP
-1068 GEKAAGK
+1068 GEKATGK
-1075 AAYTVTQ
+1075 ATYIVNQ
-1082 SDVQNGRV
+1082 FDVNNGYV
-1090 TNRAKA
+1090 INLAKA
-1096 AGKNVTTGAAVETS
+1096 SGRNATTGAAVETLQV
-1110 KVEVETDIDR
+1110 KVRTDIER
-1120 DISLAFKKTASD
+1120 DISFTFKKTASD

-1142 GTEIRYTMT
+1142 GTEIIYTMT

-1156 NVTLSHLSIADS
+1156 NVTLGGLSIADS
-1168 MKEIGTIAPEKTWIS
+1168 MKEIGTIEPESTWIS
-1183 PGESTSAT
+1183 PGKSTSAM

-1214 GIPDHSAPP
+1214 GIPDHPAPP
-1223 KTSTVTTRIEK
+1223 KTSTVATRIEK

-1292 SYPSKTRELAPGEK
+1292 SYPSKTGELAPGEK
-1306 ATGKASYSITNADIL
+1306 ATGTASYSITNADII
-1321 AGVVTNTAKAVG
+1321 AGVVTNTAKVVG

-1347 TVTTRLVKNPS
+1347 TVTTRLVRNPS

-1391 NVNLGDIAVDDS
+1391 NVNLGDIAIEDS
-1403 MKDLGTVSPMKK
+1403 MKDLGTVSPARK

-1429 RVTAAD
+1429 RVTPDD
-1435 IEAGTVTNTA
+1435 IDAGTVTNTA
-1445 KATGSAGGTVIKS
+1445 KATGSAGGAVIES
-1458 AEATA
+1458 SEATA
-1463 KTSIEKAVS
+1463 TTSIEKAVS

-1491 AGTTLT
+1491 AGTTLI

-1516 DGLHGLSSI
+1516 DDLHGLSSI

-1550 TQEDVDA
+1550 AQEDVDA

-1585 IERTGKLKTVKSVD
+1585 IERTGKLETVKSVD
-1599 AKSLTGDRAK
+1599 VKSLAGDSAK
-1609 AGTVLTYTV
+1609 AGTALTYTV

-1631 ACDDSMKEIGR
+1631 TCDDSMKEIGR
-1642 IALNRTE
+1642 IAIDRTE
-1649 LAPGIVVSGTAT
+1649 LSPGAVAIGTAT
-1661 HTVTQA
+1661 HKVTQA

-1708 VAKTAGRT
+1708 VAKTAGRV

-1746 ELDDE
+1746 ELEDE

-1764 ASHTLAPGQSV
+1764 ASHTLAPGQSI

-1787 VDRGIVENTAQADG
+1787 VDNGIVENTAQAGG
-1801 KAPNGSPVKSNV
+1801 KAPNGSSVRSNI

-1831 TGTEQVTRDDVKPG
+1831 TGTEQVTGDDVKPG

-1863 GISVKDA
+1863 GISVEDA

-1904 AGFVKNSATAMAKT
+1904 AGFVKNSATAGATT
-1918 PTDVDVESNESSHTV
+1918 PTDVDVKSNESSHTV

-1947 DRESVNG
+1947 DRESVSG
-1954 TKSELRNTELTYSFT
+1954 TKSELRKTELTYSFT

-1979 GIGIDDELDGLGE
+1979 GIGIDDWLEGLGE
-1992 IKFGEKKAAPADT
+1992 IKFGEKKAAPVDT
-2005 DGSDAADTD
+2005 DGSDAADADT
-2014 ADGDD
+2014 DGDD
-2019 TDDGDDGTT
+2019 TTDRNGTPDGDGGTPDTVHGEDGDAD
-2028 DTAPDEDGN
+2028 DTADDDD
-2037 AGDSADDTDGDDD
+2037 ADTDGDDD
-2050 ASDGEESSGKDG
+2050 ASDGEESSGKGG
-2062 VSDYKGIVLAPG
+2062 VSDDKGIVLAPG

-2084 LSDSDIDAGTVV
+2084 LSDSDIEAGTVV
-2096 NKAKAKGTLPNGDE
+2096 NRVKAKGTLPNGDE
-2110 INSDESKAVTKI
+2110 IDSDESAAVTKI
-2122 TVEADAV
+2122 TVESDAV
-2129 MVDLMQ
+2129 VLMQ
-2135 TGMTVTIPAAIAIA
+2135 TGMTVAIPAAIAIA

-2156 IARRRRSRM
+2156 MARRRRNRR

>member
-1 MRLIPPPATKRRSS
+1 
-15 TGEMTMISVSRF
+15 MISVSRF

-39 VITSVSMKAKADY
+39 VIASVSMKAKADY
-52 EPMNVLKTSSLN
+52 APMTVIKTPSLN
-64 TAMPQGDV
+64 TAMKQGDI

-77 NIDNVQVKIFDT
+77 SDENIDIKINDTSHFSLKKDAIAGETVAGAGQHTYNV
-89 KHFTY
+89 
-94 TKEPISEQEGI
+94 G
-105 GSGYGTLSNIVHV
+105 V
-118 TTDSTITYP
+118 TTDSTVTYP
-127 QYAEFKNPFEVI
+127 NSIEFKDPFEVT
-139 FKKAAHDRRG
+139 FREAAHDKRG
-149 ALVDITMHMNIVKF
+149 AAIDVTIHFNFVKF
-163 SPSPKSKGMKLDGT
+163 VPSPKSPGSKFNGDFIF
-177 NSDCVFS
+177 N
-184 MYTDKNDG
+184 MYTDIHDG
-192 ISVQHLAPG
+192 MAPCIQAPG
-201 DFRVSRIRNVCTLCD
+201 EPIRNVETIMD
-216 VTTSL
+216 ITTSMK
-221 TYSDTGKTVNGTY
+221 YSENGKAPKGNY
-234 LTKYCDLDMPNSMD
+234 LTKYCDLDQPGSMD
-248 NYTDYNLYPPE
+248 TFADYNAYPPE
-259 SIWLLDGYK
+259 SIWLLDGYS
-268 GSAYVSND
+268 GNAYVSSD
-276 TMLNETAWKEYSGRY
+276 TTLNQTAWEEYSGRY
-291 FAATTPDDDNTI
+291 FAATACDADNTI

-309 VLTYANAASSRYR
+309 VLAYADASSSRYR

-335 KTGAKV
+335 KTGSKL
-341 TPKISTKK
+341 TPEISTEK

-357 NTHIFNVTETGGAS
+357 NTHTFNVTETGGTS

-379 FNYARSEE
+379 FNYVRSDD
-387 MPKSWAI
+387 MPNSWSI
-394 TDTFPTDIMTA
+394 TDTFPTGVMTA
-405 PQVKDVRIYTKPLAD
+405 PQAEDVRVYTKPLMD

-443 NQVSVSRDSDG
+443 SQVSISRDSDG
-454 KLRVVSS
+454 KLTVSS
-461 NYNLVSAKRVYVE
+461 TNYDLVKAKRVYVE
-474 FTAPIKPW
+474 FSAPIKPW
-482 NSIADSDKIETST
+482 NSIASADKNGTST
-495 KEFINSETTTVNT
+495 KEYLNSTTTTIKT
-508 TDMIME
+508 TDQTST
-514 RKATAPFSARLN
+514 KASTAPFSVRLN
-526 VSPHISIVKMP
+526 VSPHISIVKTP

-550 GEKVTYTF
+550 GEKVSYTF

-585 ADSIATGGTKEYSA
+585 ADSIAIGGTKEYSA

-609 ARSGKI
+609 ARNGKI

-627 GMSGVTATGKATVPT
+627 GMSDVTATGKATVPT

-661 SAESKVGTKLT
+661 SAESKVGAKLT

-689 INDKLPGVSAIKMT
+689 INDKLSGVSAIKMS

-712 PGATATGT
+712 PGASATGT
-720 ATYSLTDSDI
+720 ATYSLTNSDI
-730 ARYGVT
+730 ERQGVT

-765 SAGLSIAKTVN
+765 SAGLSIAKTV
-776 KASLAGDAAKA
+776 
-787 GTDLTYTFKISNN
+787 
-800 GNVAIDGISIR
+800 
-811 DDMAGL
+811 
-817 SNISMTWPGASG
+817 
-829 SLGVGQSAT
+829 
-838 GTATYKVKQS
+838 
-848 DVDAGTVSNT
+848 
-858 ARATGTNHAT
+858 
-868 GVSVSSNESTATTTI
+868 
-883 DRTLRLGVSKT
+883 
-894 ADPTRI
+894 
-900 PAAEAIPGK
+900 
-909 TISYAIAVKNNGNTT
+909 
-924 ADISAVDSMPEIG
+924 
-937 AVSMSKSRLAPGET
+937 
-951 APATVSHAVTSGDIG
+951 
-966 AGTVSNT
+966 
-973 VTVNGRTIDGSMTT
+973 
-987 SGKATAT
+987 
-994 TSIDRQRAALTLK
+994 
-1007 KSVDKSKLS
+1007 
-1016 GNEARVGTVLTY
+1016 
-1028 SFEIANT
+1028 
-1035 GNVTVNGIAIDDE
+1035 
-1048 LDGIGAIKM
+1048 
-1057 NYPSKAGELAP
+1057 
-1068 GEKAAGK
+1068 
-1075 AAYTVTQ
+1075 
-1082 SDVQNGRV
+1082 
-1090 TNRAKA
+1090 
-1096 AGKNVTTGAAVETS
+1096 
-1110 KVEVETDIDR
+1110 
-1120 DISLAFKKTASD
+1120 
-1132 TVIPASRAIP
+1132 
-1142 GTEIRYTMT
+1142 
-1151 ITNTG
+1151 
-1156 NVTLSHLSIADS
+1156 
-1168 MKEIGTIAPEKTWIS
+1168 
-1183 PGESTSAT
+1183 
-1191 ATHRLT
+1191 
-1197 QSEID
+1197 
-1202 AGSVTN
+1202 
-1208 TATASG
+1208 
-1214 GIPDHSAPP
+1214 
-1223 KTSTVTTRIEK
+1223 
-1234 QTPRLSIEKTVDKT
+1234 DKT
-1248 SLSAGETRIGAKLSY
+1248 SLSAVETRIGAKLSY

-1292 SYPSKTRELAPGEK
+1292 SYPSKTGELAPGEK

-1333 KNATTGASVESGES
+1333 KNATTGASVESGKS
-1347 TVTTRLVKNPS
+1347 TVTTRLVKTPS

-1391 NVNLGDIAVDDS
+1391 NVNLGDIAIEDS
-1403 MKDLGTVSPMKK
+1403 MKDLGTVSPAKK
-1415 SLAPGESTTARATH
+1415 SLVPGESTTARATH
-1429 RVTAAD
+1429 RVTPDD

-1445 KATGSAGGTVIKS
+1445 KATGSAGGAVIKS
-1458 AEATA
+1458 SEATA
-1463 KTSIEKAVS
+1463 TTSIEKAVS

-1542 TGTATYKV
+1542 TGTATYRV

-1585 IERTGKLKTVKSVD
+1585 IERTGKLETVKSVD
-1599 AKSLTGDRAK
+1599 TKSLTGDRAK
-1609 AGTVLTYTV
+1609 AGTALTYTV

-1631 ACDDSMKEIGR
+1631 TCDDSMKEIGR
-1642 IALNRTE
+1642 IALDRTE
-1649 LAPGIVVSGTAT
+1649 LSPGAVASGTAT

-1692 NRSTVS
+1692 NRFTVS
-1698 TSIESLPQLT
+1698 TFIESLPQLT

-1746 ELDDE
+1746 ELEDA

-1775 PASASYAISDTD
+1775 PASASYAIADTD
-1787 VDRGIVENTAQADG
+1787 VDNGIVENTAQAGG
-1801 KAPNGSPVKSNV
+1801 KAPNGSSVRSNV

-1831 TGTEQVTRDDVKPG
+1831 TGTEQVTGDDVKPG

-1933 TIVGSPSLSIEKKV
+1933 TIVGFPSLSIEKKV
-1947 DRESVNG
+1947 DRETVSG
-1954 TKSELRNTELTYSFT
+1954 TKSELRKTELTYSFT

-1979 GIGIDDELDGLGE
+1979 GIEIDDGLEGLGE
-1992 IKFGEKKAAPADT
+1992 IKFGEKKSAPTDT
-2005 DGSDAADTD
+2005 DAVDTD

-2019 TDDGDDGTT
+2019 APDGNGETA
-2028 DTAPDEDGN
+2028 DTAAGEDGN
-2037 AGDSADDTDGDDD
+2037 AGDATDDDDADGDDD
-2050 ASDGEESSGKDG
+2050 ASDGEESGGKG
-2062 VSDYKGIVLAPG
+2062 SVSDDKGIVLAPG
-2074 ESIDATATYK
+2074 ESIDATATYR
-2084 LSDSDIDAGTVV
+2084 LSDSDIEAGTVL
-2096 NKAKAKGTLPNGDE
+2096 NRAKAKGTLPNGDD
-2110 INSDESKAVTKI
+2110 IVSDDSEAVTKI
-2122 TVEADAV
+2122 TVEPDA
-2129 MVDLMQ
+2129 VDLMQ
-2135 TGMTVTIPAAIAIA
+2135 TGMTVAIPAAIAIA

-2156 IARRRRSRM
+2156 MAIRRRNRR

>member
-1 MRLIPPPATKRRSS
+1 
-15 TGEMTMISVSRF
+15 MISVSRF

-39 VITSVSMKAKADY
+39 VIASVSMKAKADY
-52 EPMNVLKTSSLN
+52 EPMNVIKAPALN
-64 TAMPQGDV
+64 TVMKQGDIV
-72 IIDNL
+72 IDNL
-77 NIDNVQVKIFDT
+77 SDSNIEVKINDT
-89 KHFTY
+89 SHFFLKKDAIAGGSLSGAGQYTY
-94 TKEPISEQEGI
+94 NVGVT
-105 GSGYGTLSNIVHV
+105 SNNTV
-118 TTDSTITYP
+118 TYP
-127 QYAEFKNPFEVI
+127 NSIEFKDPFEVT
-139 FKKAAHDRRG
+139 FREAAHDRRG
-149 ALVDITMHMNIVKF
+149 AAIDVTMHFNFVKF
-163 SPSPKSKGMKLDGT
+163 IPAPKSPGTKLDGDFIF
-177 NSDCVFS
+177 N
-184 MYTDKNDG
+184 MYMDRHDG
-192 ISVQHLAPG
+192 MAPCIDAPG
-201 DFRVSRIRNVCTLCD
+201 DWRISRIANVETVMD
-216 VTTSL
+216 ITTSMK
-221 TYSDTGKTVNGTY
+221 YSENGKAPKGKY
-234 LTKYCDLDMPNSMD
+234 LTKYCDLDQPGSMD
-248 NYTDYNLYPPE
+248 TFADYNAYPPE
-259 SIWLLDGYK
+259 SIWLLDGYS
-268 GSAYVSND
+268 GDAYVSLD
-276 TMLNETAWKEYSGRY
+276 TTLNQKAWEEYSGRY
-291 FAATTPDDDNTI
+291 FAATAYDEDNTI
-303 AATRSS
+303 AATKSS
-309 VLTYANAASSRYR
+309 VLAYADASSSRYR
-322 WYGYGCGTLVLVN
+322 WYGYCCGTLVLVN
-335 KTGAKV
+335 KTGAKLA
-341 TPKISTKK
+341 PNISTKK

-357 NTHIFNVTETGGAS
+357 NTHTFNVTETGGAS

-379 FNYARSEE
+379 FNYVRSED
-387 MPKSWAI
+387 MPNSWSI
-394 TDTFPTDIMTA
+394 TDTFPTGAMTA
-405 PQVKDVRIYTKPLAD
+405 PQAKDVRVYTKPLMD

-443 NQVSVSRDSDG
+443 NQVSISRDSDG
-454 KLRVVSS
+454 KLTVSS
-461 NYNLVSAKRVYVE
+461 TDYNLVKAKRVYVE
-474 FTAPIKPW
+474 FAAPIKPW
-482 NSIADSDKIETST
+482 NSIASDDKHGTST
-495 KEFINSETTTVNT
+495 TRYLNSTTTTIKT
-508 TDMIME
+508 TNQTST
-514 RKATAPFSARLN
+514 RTATAPLFVRLD
-526 VSPHISIVKMP
+526 VSPHISIVKTP

-558 SIRNDGNS
+558 SISNDGNS

-627 GMSGVTATGKATVPT
+627 GMSDVTATGKATVPT
-642 VAPAP
+642 VVPAP

-680 GNVNIGNIS
+680 GNVNIGNLS
-689 INDKLPGVSAIKMT
+689 INDKLSGVSAIKMT

-730 ARYGVT
+730 ARQGVT

-776 KASLAGDAAKA
+776 KASLTGDAAKA
-787 GTDLTYTFKISNN
+787 GTGLTYTFKISNN

-817 SNISMTWPGASG
+817 SNISMIWPGASG
-829 SLGVGQSAT
+829 SLGAGQSAT
-838 GTATYKVKQS
+838 GTATYRVKQS

-858 ARATGTNHAT
+858 ARAMGTNHAT
-868 GVSVSSNESTATTTI
+868 GASVSSNESTATTTI
-883 DRTLRLGVSKT
+883 DRTIRLGVSKT
-894 ADPTRI
+894 ANPTRI

-924 ADISAVDSMPEIG
+924 VDISAADSMPEIG
-937 AVSMSKSRLAPGET
+937 TVSMSKSRLAPGET
-951 APATVSHAVTSGDIG
+951 ATATVSHAVTSGDIG

-1007 KSVDKSKLS
+1007 KTVDKSKLS

-1068 GEKAAGK
+1068 GEKATGK
-1075 AAYTVTQ
+1075 ATYKVSQVDINTGNVI
-1082 SDVQNGRV
+1082 NK
-1090 TNRAKA
+1090 AKA
-1096 AGKNVTTGAAVETS
+1096 AGKNATTGAAVETS
-1110 KVEVETDIDR
+1110 KVKVETDIDR

-1156 NVTLSHLSIADS
+1156 NVILSYLSIADS
-1168 MKEIGTIAPEKTWIS
+1168 MKEIGTIAPEKTVLP

-1214 GIPDHSAPP
+1214 GIPGYSAPP

-1248 SLSAGETRIGAKLSY
+1248 FLSAGETRIGAKLSY
-1263 GFTVTNTGNVA
+1263 GFTVTNTGNVS

-1292 SYPSKTRELAPGEK
+1292 SYPSKTGELAPGEK

-1391 NVNLGDIAVDDS
+1391 NVNLGDIAVEDS
-1403 MKDLGTVSPMKK
+1403 MKDLGTVSPAKK
-1415 SLAPGESTTARATH
+1415 SLAPGESTTARAMH
-1429 RVTAAD
+1429 RVAAAD
-1435 IEAGTVTNTA
+1435 IEAGSVTNTA
-1445 KATGSAGGTVIKS
+1445 KATGSAGGTIIKS
-1458 AEATA
+1458 SEATA
-1463 KTSIEKAVS
+1463 TTSIEKAVS

-1491 AGTTLT
+1491 AGTALT

-1533 GTIPAGSSV
+1533 GTIPAGSLV
-1542 TGTATYKV
+1542 TGTATYRV

-1585 IERTGKLKTVKSVD
+1585 IERAGKLETVKSVD
-1599 AKSLTGDRAK
+1599 ARSLTGDRAK

-1631 ACDDSMKEIGR
+1631 TCDDSMREIGR

-1649 LAPGIVVSGTAT
+1649 LAPGAVASGTAT

-1667 DVDAGTVVNSASSSA
+1667 DVDAGTVPNSASSSA

-1764 ASHTLAPGQSV
+1764 SSHTLASGQSV

-1787 VDRGIVENTAQADG
+1787 VDRGIVENTAQAGG
-1801 KAPNGSPVKSNV
+1801 KAPNGSSVKSNV

-1831 TGTEQVTRDDVKPG
+1831 TGTEQVTGDDVKPG
-1845 HEVEFDFELENI
+1845 YEVEFDFEIENTV
-1857 GNTTLK
+1857 NTTLK
-1863 GISVKDA
+1863 GISVEDV

-1877 ELERDELAAG
+1877 ELDRDELAAG

-1896 RLTQDDID
+1896 SLTQDDID
-1904 AGFVKNSATAMAKT
+1904 AGFVKNSAVAKAKIS
-1918 PTDVDVESNESSHTV
+1918 TDVDVKSNESSHTV

-1954 TKSELRNTELTYSFT
+1954 TKSELRKTELTYSFT

-1979 GIGIDDELDGLGE
+1979 GIEIDDGLKGLGE
-1992 IKFGEKKAAPADT
+1992 IKFGEKKVAPV
-2005 DGSDAADTD
+2005 DTD
-2014 ADGDD
+2014 ADGD
-2019 TDDGDDGTT
+2019 GTT
-2028 DTAPDEDGN
+2028 DGNGSTDLDDGATDTASGEDDN
-2037 AGDSADDTDGDDD
+2037 AGNSADDTDDDDD
-2050 ASDGEESSGKDG
+2050 ASDGEESDGKDN
-2062 VSDYKGIVLAPG
+2062 VSDDKGIVLASG

-2096 NKAKAKGTLPNGDE
+2096 NRAKAKGTLPNGDE
-2110 INSDESKAVTKI
+2110 IDSDESEATTKI

-2129 MVDLMQ
+2129 AADLMQ
-2135 TGMTVTIPAAIAIA
+2135 TGMTVAIPAVSAIACVSAIA
-2149 GASVIVS
+2149 VMVK
-2156 IARRRRSRM
+2156 RRRNRR

>member
-1 MRLIPPPATKRRSS
+1 
-15 TGEMTMISVSRF
+15 MISVSRF

-39 VITSVSMKAKADY
+39 VIASVSMKAKADY
-52 EPMNVLKTSSLN
+52 APMTVIKTPSLN
-64 TAMPQGDV
+64 TAMKHGDI

-77 NIDNVQVKIFDT
+77 NIDNVQVKITDT

-94 TKEPISEQEGI
+94 TKQPINEQAGI
-105 GSGYGTLSNIVHV
+105 GSGLGTLSNMVHV

-127 QYAEFKNPFEVI
+127 QYAEFKDPFEVT

-149 ALVDITMHMNIVKF
+149 AAVDITMHMNIVKF
-163 SPSPKSKGMKLDGT
+163 SPAPKSKGMKLDGT

-184 MYTDKNDG
+184 MYTDKNG
-192 ISVQHLAPG
+192 GVSPQHWAPG
-201 DFRVSRIRNVCTLCD
+201 EWNTSRICNICTLLD

-268 GSAYVSND
+268 GNAYVSND

-291 FAATTPDDDNTI
+291 FAATTPDNDNTI
-303 AATRSS
+303 AATKSS
-309 VLTYANAASSRYR
+309 VLAYADASSSRYR

-335 KTGAKV
+335 KTGSTL
-341 TPKISTKK
+341 TPEISTKK

-357 NTHIFNVTETGGAS
+357 NTHTFNVTETSGAS
-371 GICEIKSD
+371 GVCEIKSD
-379 FNYARSEE
+379 FNYVRSED
-387 MPKSWAI
+387 MPNSWSI
-394 TDTFPTDIMTA
+394 SDTFPTDVMTA
-405 PQVKDVRIYTKPLAD
+405 PQAKDVRVYTKPLMD

-428 LPDASGYKSG
+428 LPDAARYKSG

-443 NQVSVSRDSDG
+443 SQVSISRDSDG
-454 KLRVVSS
+454 KLTVSS
-461 NYNLVSAKRVYVE
+461 TDYNLVKAKRVYVE
-474 FTAPIKPW
+474 FSAPIKPW
-482 NSIADSDKIETST
+482 NSIASADKNGTST
-495 KEFINSETTTVNT
+495 KEYLNSTTTTIKT
-508 TDMIME
+508 TDQTST
-514 RKATAPFSARLN
+514 KTATAPFSARLN
-526 VSPHISIVKMP
+526 VSPHISIVKTP

-558 SIRNDGNS
+558 SICNDGNS

-585 ADSIATGGTKEYSA
+585 ADSIATGSTKEYSA

-627 GMSGVTATGKATVPT
+627 GMSDVTATGKATVPT
-642 VAPAP
+642 VVPAP

-689 INDKLPGVSAIKMT
+689 IDDKLSGVSAIKMT
-703 YPTGDGILA
+703 YPTSDGILA
-712 PGATATGT
+712 PGAIATGT

-730 ARYGVT
+730 ARQGVT

-776 KASLAGDAAKA
+776 KASLTGDAAKA
-787 GTDLTYTFKISNN
+787 GTGLTYTFKISNN

-817 SNISMTWPGASG
+817 SNISMIWPGASG
-829 SLGVGQSAT
+829 SLGAGQSAT
-838 GTATYKVKQS
+838 GTATYRVKQS

-858 ARATGTNHAT
+858 ARAMGTNHAT
-868 GVSVSSNESTATTTI
+868 GASVSSNESTATTTI
-883 DRTLRLGVSKT
+883 DRTIRLGVSKT
-894 ADPTRI
+894 ANPTRI

-924 ADISAVDSMPEIG
+924 VDISAADSMPEIG
-937 AVSMSKSRLAPGET
+937 TVSMSKSRLAPGET
-951 APATVSHAVTSGDIG
+951 ATATVSHAVTSGDIG
-966 AGTVSNT
+966 AGTVSNP

-994 TSIDRQRAALTLK
+994 TSIDRQRMALTLK

-1048 LDGIGAIKM
+1048 LDGIGTIKM

-1068 GEKAAGK
+1068 GEKATGK
-1075 AAYTVTQ
+1075 ATYKVSQVDINTGNVI
-1082 SDVQNGRV
+1082 NK
-1090 TNRAKA
+1090 AKA
-1096 AGKNVTTGAAVETS
+1096 AGKNATTGAAVETS
-1110 KVEVETDIDR
+1110 KVKVETDIDR

-1142 GTEIRYTMT
+1142 DTEIRYTMT

-1168 MKEIGTIAPEKTWIS
+1168 MKEIGTIAPEKTVLP

-1214 GIPDHSAPP
+1214 GIPDHSTPP

-1234 QTPRLSIEKTVDKT
+1234 QTPRLSIEKTVDKK

-1292 SYPSKTRELAPGEK
+1292 SYPSKTGELAPGEK

-1321 AGVVTNTAKAVG
+1321 AGSVTNTAKAVG

-1403 MKDLGTVSPMKK
+1403 MKDLGTVSPAKK
-1415 SLAPGESTTARATH
+1415 SLTPGESTTARATH

-1435 IEAGTVTNTA
+1435 IEAGGVTNTA
-1445 KATGSAGGTVIKS
+1445 RATGSAGGTVIKS
-1458 AEATA
+1458 SEATA
-1463 KTSIEKAVS
+1463 TTSIEKAVS

-1491 AGTTLT
+1491 AGTPLT

-1585 IERTGKLKTVKSVD
+1585 IERTGKLETVKSVD
-1599 AKSLTGDRAK
+1599 AKILTGDRAK

-1631 ACDDSMKEIGR
+1631 ICDDSMREIGR
-1642 IALNRTE
+1642 IPINRTE
-1649 LAPGIVVSGTAT
+1649 LAPGVVASGTAT

-1667 DVDAGTVVNSASSSA
+1667 DVDAGAVVNSASSSA

-1698 TSIESLPQLT
+1698 TSIESLPQLI

-1724 VGEVIPYSLT
+1724 VGEIIPYSLT

-1764 ASHTLAPGQSV
+1764 SSHTLAPGQSV

-1787 VDRGIVENTAQADG
+1787 VDRGIVENTAQAGG
-1801 KAPNGSPVKSNV
+1801 KAPNGSSVKSNV

-1831 TGTEQVTRDDVKPG
+1831 TGTEQVTGDDVKPG
-1845 HEVEFDFELENI
+1845 HEVEFDFELENT
-1857 GNTTLK
+1857 GNTTIK
-1863 GISVKDA
+1863 GISVEDV

-1877 ELERDELAAG
+1877 ELDRDELAAG

-1896 RLTQDDID
+1896 SLTQDDID
-1904 AGFVKNSATAMAKT
+1904 AGFVKNSAVAKAKT
-1918 PTDVDVESNESSHTV
+1918 PTDVDVKSNESSHTV

-2129 MVDLMQ
+2129 MADLMQ
-2135 TGMTVTIPAAIAIA
+2135 TGMTVAIPAAIAIA

>member
-1 MRLIPPPATKRRSS
+1 
-15 TGEMTMISVSRF
+15 MISVSRF

-39 VITSVSMKAKADY
+39 VTAGVSMKAKAAY
-52 EPMNVLKTSSLN
+52 TPMTVIKTPSLN
-64 TAMPQGDV
+64 TAMKQGDI

-77 NIDNVQVKIFDT
+77 SDDNVKIKINDT
-89 KHFTY
+89 SHFSLKKDAIAGGTVAGAGQYTY
-94 TKEPISEQEGI
+94 
-105 GSGYGTLSNIVHV
+105 NVCV
-118 TTDSTITYP
+118 TTDNTVTYP
-127 QYAEFKNPFEVI
+127 NSIEFKDPFEVT
-139 FKKAAHDRRG
+139 FREAAHDKRG
-149 ALVDITMHMNIVKF
+149 AAIDVTMHFNFVKF
-163 SPSPKSKGMKLDGT
+163 SPAPKSPGVKFD
-177 NSDCVFS
+177 NDFVFN
-184 MYTDKNDG
+184 MYTDIHDG
-192 ISVQHLAPG
+192 TAPCLDAPG
-201 DFRVSRIRNVCTLCD
+201 GLSRILNVETAMD
-216 VTTSL
+216 ITTSMK
-221 TYSDTGKTVNGTY
+221 YSESGKAPKGNY
-234 LTKYCDLDMPNSMD
+234 LTKYCDLDQAGSM
-248 NYTDYNLYPPE
+248 NTFADYNAYPPE
-259 SIWLLDGYK
+259 SIWLLDGYN
-268 GSAYVSND
+268 GNAYVSSD
-276 TMLNETAWKEYSGRY
+276 TTLNQKAWEEYSGRY
-291 FAATTPDDDNTI
+291 FAATAFDDDNTI

-309 VLTYANAASSRYR
+309 VLAYADASSSRYR

-335 KTGAKV
+335 KTGSKL
-341 TPKISTKK
+341 TPEISTEK

-357 NTHIFNVTETGGAS
+357 NTHIFNVTETGGTS
-371 GICEIKSD
+371 GVCEIKSD
-379 FNYARSEE
+379 FNYVRSED
-387 MPKSWAI
+387 MPNSWFI
-394 TDTFPTDIMTA
+394 IDTFPTGVMTA
-405 PQVKDVRIYTKPLAD
+405 PQAKDVRVYTKPLMD

-443 NQVSVSRDSDG
+443 SQVSISRNSDG
-454 KLRVVSS
+454 KLTVSS
-461 NYNLVSAKRVYVE
+461 TDYNLVKAKRVYVE
-474 FTAPIKPW
+474 FSAPIKPW
-482 NSIADSDKIETST
+482 NSIASADKNGTST
-495 KEFINSETTTVNT
+495 KEYLNSTTTTIKT
-508 TDMIME
+508 TDQTST
-514 RKATAPFSARLN
+514 KTATAPLSARLN
-526 VSPHISIVKMP
+526 VSPHISIVKTP

-585 ADSIATGGTKEYSA
+585 ADSIATGSTKEYSA
-599 PEAITVTADQ
+599 QEAITVTADQ

-627 GMSGVTATGKATVPT
+627 GMSDVTATGKATVPT

-672 YTFKVTNA
+672 YTFKVTNT

-689 INDKLPGVSAIKMT
+689 INDKLSGVSAIKMT

-730 ARYGVT
+730 ARQGVT

-776 KASLAGDAAKA
+776 KASLTGDAAKA
-787 GTDLTYTFKISNN
+787 GTGLTYTFKISNN

-817 SNISMTWPGASG
+817 SNISMIWPGASG
-829 SLGVGQSAT
+829 SLGAGQSAT
-838 GTATYKVKQS
+838 GTATYRVKQS

-858 ARATGTNHAT
+858 ARAMGTNHAT
-868 GVSVSSNESTATTTI
+868 GASVSSNESTATTTI
-883 DRTLRLGVSKT
+883 DRTIRLGVSKT
-894 ADPTRI
+894 ANPTRI

-924 ADISAVDSMPEIG
+924 VDISAADSMPEIG
-937 AVSMSKSRLAPGET
+937 TVSMSKSRLAPGET
-951 APATVSHAVTSGDIG
+951 ATATVSHAVTSGDIG

-1028 SFEIANT
+1028 SFELANT
-1035 GNVTVNGIAIDDE
+1035 GNVAVNGIAIDDK
-1048 LDGIGAIKM
+1048 LDGIGSIKM

-1075 AAYTVTQ
+1075 VAYTVTQ

-1110 KVEVETDIDR
+1110 EVEVETDIDR
-1120 DISLAFKKTASD
+1120 EISLSFKKTASD
-1132 TVIPASRAIP
+1132 TVISASRAIP

-1168 MKEIGTIAPEKTWIS
+1168 MKEIGTIEPKKTWIN

-1214 GIPDHSAPP
+1214 GIPDYSAPP
-1223 KTSTVTTRIEK
+1223 KTSTVTTRIER

-1263 GFTVTNTGNVA
+1263 GFTVTNTGNVS

-1279 IDDRLNGLGDIKM
+1279 IDDGLNGLGEIKM
-1292 SYPSKTRELAPGEK
+1292 SYPSKTGELAPGEK

-1333 KNATTGASVESGES
+1333 KNATTDASVESGES

-1363 TADPTHIAPIDAVA
+1363 TADQTHIAPIDAVA

-1391 NVNLGDIAVDDS
+1391 NVNLGDIAIEDS
-1403 MKDLGTVSPMKK
+1403 MKDLGTVSPAKK

-1573 GKLSKTSTVSTK
+1573 GRLSKTSTVSTK
-1585 IERTGKLKTVKSVD
+1585 IERTGKLETVKSVD

-1618 TVRNTGNVTLRNV
+1618 AVRNTGNVTLRNV

-1649 LAPGIVVSGTAT
+1649 LAPEAVASGTAT

-1667 DVDAGTVVNSASSSA
+1667 DVDAGTVTNTASSSA
-1682 DSPDASKVVS
+1682 DSSDASKVVS

-1716 HIPADEER
+1716 HIPADEEHA
-1724 VGEVIPYSLT
+1724 GEVIPYSLT

-1746 ELDDE
+1746 ELEDE

-1764 ASHTLAPGQSV
+1764 ASHTLAPGQSI

-1787 VDRGIVENTAQADG
+1787 VDRGIVENTAQAGG
-1801 KAPNGSPVKSNV
+1801 KAPNGSSVKSNV

-1831 TGTEQVTRDDVKPG
+1831 TGTEQVTGDDVKPG
-1845 HEVEFDFELENI
+1845 YEVEFDFELENI

-1918 PTDVDVESNESSHTV
+1918 PTDIDVESNESSHTV

-2110 INSDESKAVTKI
+2110 IGSDESEAATKI
-2122 TVEADAV
+2122 TVEADAIAA
-2129 MVDLMQ
+2129 DLMQ
-2135 TGMTVTIPAAIAIA
+2135 MGITVAIPAVSAIACVSAIA
-2149 GASVIVS
+2149 AMVK
-2156 IARRRRSRM
+2156 RRRNRK

>member
-1 MRLIPPPATKRRSS
+1 
-15 TGEMTMISVSRF
+15 MISVSRF

-39 VITSVSMKAKADY
+39 VIAGVSMKAKADY
-52 EPMNVLKTSSLN
+52 EPMNVIKTASLN
-64 TAMPQGDV
+64 TAMNQGDV

-94 TKEPISEQEGI
+94 TKEPISEEEGT
-105 GSGYGTLSNIVHV
+105 GSGYGTLSNMVHV

-127 QYAEFKNPFEVI
+127 QYVEFKNPFEVI

-192 ISVQHLAPG
+192 ISAQHVAPG
-201 DFRVSRIRNVCTLCD
+201 DWRVNRIRNICTLCD

-221 TYSDTGKTVNGTY
+221 TYSDTGKTVSGTY
-234 LTKYCDLDMPNSMD
+234 LTKYCDFDKPNSMD

-268 GSAYVSND
+268 GNAYVSND

-291 FAATTPDDDNTI
+291 FAATAPDDDNTI

-341 TPKISTKK
+341 TPNISTKK

-394 TDTFPTDIMTA
+394 TDTFPTGIMTA
-405 PQVKDVRIYTKPLAD
+405 PQPKDVRVYTKPLAD

-461 NYNLVSAKRVYVE
+461 NYNLVNAKRVYVE
-474 FTAPIKPW
+474 FPAPIKSW
-482 NSIADSDKIETST
+482 NSIADSDKIKTST

-514 RKATAPFSARLN
+514 RKATAPLSARLN
-526 VSPHISIVKMP
+526 VSPHISIVKTP

-599 PEAITVTADQ
+599 PESITVTADQ

-627 GMSGVTATGKATVPT
+627 GMSDVTATGKATVPT

-661 SAESKVGTKLT
+661 LAESKVGTKLT

-689 INDKLPGVSAIKMT
+689 INDKLPGVSAIKMS
-703 YPTGDGILA
+703 YPTSDGILA

-730 ARYGVT
+730 ARQGVT
-736 NTAQASGTD
+736 NTAQANGTD

-765 SAGLSIAKTVN
+765 SAGLSIAKTVD
-776 KASLAGDAAKA
+776 KSSLAGDAAKA
-787 GTDLTYTFKISNN
+787 GTGLTYTFKISNN

-817 SNISMTWPGASG
+817 SNISMIWPGTSG
-829 SLGVGQSAT
+829 SLGAGQSAT
-838 GTATYKVKQS
+838 GTATYRVKQF

-868 GVSVSSNESTATTTI
+868 GASVSSNESTATTTI

-894 ADPTRI
+894 ANPTRI

-937 AVSMSKSRLAPGET
+937 TVSMSKSRLAPGET
-951 APATVSHAVTSGDIG
+951 ATATVSHAVTSGDID

-994 TSIDRQRAALTLK
+994 T
-1007 KSVDKSKLS
+1007 
-1016 GNEARVGTVLTY
+1016 
-1028 SFEIANT
+1028 
-1035 GNVTVNGIAIDDE
+1035 AIE
-1048 LDGIGAIKM
+1048 
-1057 NYPSKAGELAP
+1057 
-1068 GEKAAGK
+1068 
-1075 AAYTVTQ
+1075 
-1082 SDVQNGRV
+1082 R
-1090 TNRAKA
+1090 
-1096 AGKNVTTGAAVETS
+1096 
-1110 KVEVETDIDR
+1110 
-1120 DISLAFKKTASD
+1120 
-1132 TVIPASRAIP
+1132 
-1142 GTEIRYTMT
+1142 
-1151 ITNTG
+1151 
-1156 NVTLSHLSIADS
+1156 
-1168 MKEIGTIAPEKTWIS
+1168 
-1183 PGESTSAT
+1183 
-1191 ATHRLT
+1191 
-1197 QSEID
+1197 
-1202 AGSVTN
+1202 
-1208 TATASG
+1208 
-1214 GIPDHSAPP
+1214 
-1223 KTSTVTTRIEK
+1223 

-1248 SLSAGETRIGAKLSY
+1248 SLSTGETRIGAKLSY
-1263 GFTVTNTGNVA
+1263 GFTVTNTGNVT

-1279 IDDRLNGLGDIKM
+1279 INDELNGLGVIEM
-1292 SYPSKTRELAPGEK
+1292 SYPSKTGELAPGEK
-1306 ATGKASYSITNADIL
+1306 ATGTASYSITNADIL

-1333 KNATTGASVESGES
+1333 KNATTGASVESGKS

-1358 IKIEK
+1358 IEIEK

-1391 NVNLGDIAVDDS
+1391 NVNLGDIAVEDS
-1403 MKDLGTVSPMKK
+1403 MKDLGTVSPAKK

-1445 KATGSAGGTVIKS
+1445 KATGSAGGTSIKS
-1458 AEATA
+1458 SEVTAT
-1463 KTSIEKAVS
+1463 TSIEKAVS

-1478 TVDRKQLS
+1478 TVDRKQLTGS
-1486 GNEAK
+1486 EAK
-1491 AGTTLT
+1491 AGTTLA

-1502 SNDGNIPINGVSID
+1502 SNGGNIPINGISID

-1585 IERTGKLKTVKSVD
+1585 IERTGKLETVKSVD
-1599 AKSLTGDRAK
+1599 AESLTGDRAK

-1631 ACDDSMKEIGR
+1631 ACDDSMREIGR

-1649 LAPGIVVSGTAT
+1649 LAPGGVASGTAT

-1667 DVDAGTVVNSASSSA
+1667 DVDAGTVPNSASSSA

-1698 TSIESLPQLT
+1698 TNIESLPQLT
-1708 VAKTAGRT
+1708 VVKTAGRT

-1746 ELDDE
+1746 ELEDA

-1764 ASHTLAPGQSV
+1764 AGHTLAPGQSV

-1787 VDRGIVENTAQADG
+1787 VNRGIVENIAQAVG
-1801 KAPNGSPVKSNV
+1801 KAPNGSSVRSNV

-1831 TGTEQVTRDDVKPG
+1831 TGMEQVTGDDVKPG

-1904 AGFVKNSATAMAKT
+1904 AGFVKNSATAGATT
-1918 PTDVDVESNESSHTV
+1918 PTDVDVKSNESSHTV
-1933 TIVGSPSLSIEKKV
+1933 TIVGSPSLSIVKNV
-1947 DRESVNG
+1947 DRESVSG
-1954 TKSELRNTELTYSFT
+1954 TKLELRKTELTYSFT

-1979 GIGIDDELDGLGE
+1979 DISIDDAMKGLGE
-1992 IKFGEKKAAPADT
+1992 IKFGEKKTAPADT

-2019 TDDGDDGTT
+2019 TTDGNDATDGDDGTT
-2028 DTAPDEDGN
+2028 NTAHGEDGD
-2037 AGDSADDTDGDDD
+2037 AGDTADDTDGDDN
-2050 ASDGEESSGKDG
+2050 ASDGEESSGKDD
-2062 VSDYKGIVLAPG
+2062 VSDDKGIVLAPG
-2074 ESIDATATYK
+2074 ESIDATVTYK

-2110 INSDESKAVTKI
+2110 IGSDESEAVTKI
-2122 TVEADAV
+2122 TIEPDA
-2129 MVDLMQ
+2129 VDLMQ
-2135 TGMTVTIPAAIAIA
+2135 TEMTVAIPAAIAIA
-2149 GASVIVS
+2149 GVSVIVS
-2156 IARRRRSRM
+2156 MARRRRNRR

>member
-1 MRLIPPPATKRRSS
+1 
-15 TGEMTMISVSRF
+15 MISVSRF

-39 VITSVSMKAKADY
+39 VIASVSMKAKADY
-52 EPMNVLKTSSLN
+52 EPMNVIKAPALN
-64 TAMPQGDV
+64 TVMKQGDIV
-72 IIDNL
+72 IDNL
-77 NIDNVQVKIFDT
+77 SDSNIEVKINDT
-89 KHFTY
+89 SHFFLKRDAIAGGSLSGAGQYTY
-94 TKEPISEQEGI
+94 NVG
-105 GSGYGTLSNIVHV
+105 V
-118 TTDSTITYP
+118 TSDNTVTYP
-127 QYAEFKNPFEVI
+127 NSIEFKDPFEVT
-139 FKKAAHDRRG
+139 FREAAHDRRG
-149 ALVDITMHMNIVKF
+149 AAIDVTMHFNFVKF
-163 SPSPKSKGMKLDGT
+163 IPAPKSPGTKLEGDFIF
-177 NSDCVFS
+177 N
-184 MYTDKNDG
+184 MYMDKHDG
-192 ISVQHLAPG
+192 IAPCIDAPG
-201 DFRVSRIRNVCTLCD
+201 DWRISRIANVETVMD
-216 VTTSL
+216 ITTSMK
-221 TYSDTGKTVNGTY
+221 YSENGKAPKGKY
-234 LTKYCDLDMPNSMD
+234 LTKYCDLDQPGSMD
-248 NYTDYNLYPPE
+248 TFADYNAYPPE
-259 SIWLLDGYK
+259 SIWLLDGYS
-268 GSAYVSND
+268 GDAYVSLD
-276 TMLNETAWKEYSGRY
+276 TTLNQKAWEEYSGRY
-291 FAATTPDDDNTI
+291 FAATAYDEDNTI
-303 AATRSS
+303 AATKSS
-309 VLTYANAASSRYR
+309 VLAYADASSSRYR
-322 WYGYGCGTLVLVN
+322 WYGYCCGTLVLVN
-335 KTGAKV
+335 KTGAKLA
-341 TPKISTKK
+341 PNISTKK

-357 NTHIFNVTETGGAS
+357 NTHTFNVTETGGAS

-379 FNYARSEE
+379 FNYVRSED
-387 MPKSWAI
+387 MPNSWSI
-394 TDTFPTDIMTA
+394 TDTFPTGAMTA
-405 PQVKDVRIYTKPLAD
+405 PQAKDVRVYTKPLMD

-443 NQVSVSRDSDG
+443 NQVSISRDSDG
-454 KLRVVSS
+454 KLTVSS
-461 NYNLVSAKRVYVE
+461 TDYNLVKAKRVYVE
-474 FTAPIKPW
+474 FAAPIKPW
-482 NSIADSDKIETST
+482 NSIASDDKHGTST
-495 KEFINSETTTVNT
+495 TRYLNSTTTTIKT
-508 TDMIME
+508 TNQTST
-514 RKATAPFSARLN
+514 RTATAPLFVRLD
-526 VSPHISIVKMP
+526 VSPHISIVKTP

-558 SIRNDGNS
+558 SICNDGNS

-585 ADSIATGGTKEYSA
+585 ADSIAIGGTKEYSA

-627 GMSGVTATGKATVPT
+627 GMSDVTATGKATVPT

-647 KLTLEKTVDRKSLS
+647 KLTLEKTVDRKNLS

-672 YTFKVTNA
+672 YTFKVTNT

-689 INDKLPGVSAIKMT
+689 INDKLSGVSAIKMT

-730 ARYGVT
+730 ARQGVT

-776 KASLAGDAAKA
+776 KASLTGDAAKA
-787 GTDLTYTFKISNN
+787 GTGLTYTFKISNN

-817 SNISMTWPGASG
+817 SNISMIWPGASG
-829 SLGVGQSAT
+829 SLGAGQSAT
-838 GTATYKVKQS
+838 GTATYRVKQS
-848 DVDAGTVSNT
+848 DVNAGTVSNT

-868 GVSVSSNESTATTTI
+868 GASVSSNESTATTTI

-894 ADPTRI
+894 ANPTRI

-937 AVSMSKSRLAPGET
+937 TVSMSKSRLAPGET
-951 APATVSHAVTSGDIG
+951 ATATVSHAVTSGDIG

-987 SGKATAT
+987 SGKATAA
-994 TSIDRQRAALTLK
+994 TSIDRQRTALTLK

-1048 LDGIGAIKM
+1048 LEGIGAIKM

-1068 GEKAAGK
+1068 GEKATGK
-1075 AAYTVTQ
+1075 ATYKVSQVDINTGNVI
-1082 SDVQNGRV
+1082 NK
-1090 TNRAKA
+1090 AKA
-1096 AGKNVTTGAAVETS
+1096 AGKNATTGAAVETS
-1110 KVEVETDIDR
+1110 EVEVETDIDR
-1120 DISLAFKKTASD
+1120 EISLSFKKTASD

-1156 NVTLSHLSIADS
+1156 NVTLSYLSIADS
-1168 MKEIGTIAPEKTWIS
+1168 MKEIGTIVPEKTVLP
-1183 PGESTSAT
+1183 PGESISAT

-1214 GIPDHSAPP
+1214 GIPGHSAPP
-1223 KTSTVTTRIEK
+1223 KTSTVTTRIER

-1248 SLSAGETRIGAKLSY
+1248 SLSASETRIGAKLSY
-1263 GFTVTNTGNVA
+1263 GFTVTNTGNVS

-1279 IDDRLNGLGDIKM
+1279 IDDGLNGLGEIKM
-1292 SYPSKTRELAPGEK
+1292 SYPSKTGELAPGEK

-1333 KNATTGASVESGES
+1333 KNATTGAPVESGKS

-1391 NVNLGDIAVDDS
+1391 NVNLGDIAIEDS
-1403 MKDLGTVSPMKK
+1403 MKDLGTVSPAKK
-1415 SLAPGESTTARATH
+1415 SLAPSESTTARATH

-1435 IEAGTVTNTA
+1435 IEAGSVTNTA

-1472 RMSFEK
+1472 GMSFEK

-1542 TGTATYKV
+1542 TGTATYRV

-1585 IERTGKLKTVKSVD
+1585 IERTGKLETVKSVD

-1618 TVRNTGNVTLRNV
+1618 AVRNTGNVTLRNV

-1649 LAPGIVVSGTAT
+1649 LAPEAVASGTAT

-1667 DVDAGTVVNSASSSA
+1667 DVDAGTVTNTASSSA
-1682 DSPDASKVVS
+1682 DSSDASKVVS

-1716 HIPADEER
+1716 HIPADEEHA
-1724 VGEVIPYSLT
+1724 GEVIPYSLT

-1746 ELDDE
+1746 ELEDE

-1764 ASHTLAPGQSV
+1764 ASHTLAPGQSI

-1787 VDRGIVENTAQADG
+1787 VDRGIVENTAQAGG
-1801 KAPNGSPVKSNV
+1801 KAPNGSSVKSNV

-1831 TGTEQVTRDDVKPG
+1831 TGTEQVTGDDVKPG
-1845 HEVEFDFELENI
+1845 HEVEFDFEIENT

-1863 GISVKDA
+1863 GISIKDA
-1870 LRGIGDI
+1870 LRGIGNI
-1877 ELERDELAAG
+1877 ELERDEMAAG

-1904 AGFVKNSATAMAKT
+1904 AGFVKNSAIARANT
-1918 PTDVDVESNESSHTV
+1918 PTDVDVKSNESSHTV

-1954 TKSELRNTELTYSFT
+1954 TKSELRKTELTYSFT
-1969 VTNTGTTTVS
+1969 VTNTGTTTIS

-2019 TDDGDDGTT
+2019 TDDGDDGIT

-2050 ASDGEESSGKDG
+2050 ASDGEESDGKDG
-2062 VSDYKGIVLAPG
+2062 VSDDKGIVLAPG

-2096 NKAKAKGTLPNGDE
+2096 NRAKAKGTLPNGDE
-2110 INSDESKAVTKI
+2110 IDSDESEATTKI

-2129 MVDLMQ
+2129 AADLMQ
-2135 TGMTVTIPAAIAIA
+2135 TGMTVAIPAVSAIACVSAIA
-2149 GASVIVS
+2149 VMVK
-2156 IARRRRSRM
+2156 RRRNRR

>member
-1 MRLIPPPATKRRSS
+1 
-15 TGEMTMISVSRF
+15 MISISRF

-39 VITSVSMKAKADY
+39 VIAGVSMKAKADY
-52 EPMNVLKTSSLN
+52 APMTVIKTPSLN
-64 TAMPQGDV
+64 TAMKQGDI

-77 NIDNVQVKIFDT
+77 NIDNVQVKITDT

-94 TKEPISEQEGI
+94 TKQPISEQAGM
-105 GSGYGTLSNIVHV
+105 GSGFGVLSNMVHV

-127 QYAEFKNPFEVI
+127 QYAEFKDPFEVT
-139 FKKAAHDRRG
+139 FKKAAHDKRG
-149 ALVDITMHMNIVKF
+149 APVDITMHMNIVKF
-163 SPSPKSKGMKLDGT
+163 SPAPASKGMKLEGT

-192 ISVQHLAPG
+192 VSPQLTAPG
-201 DFRVSRIRNVCTLCD
+201 DWRFSRICNVGTLID
-216 VTTSL
+216 TTTSL

-234 LTKYCDLDMPNSMD
+234 LTKYCDLDMPGPSIS
-248 NYTDYNLYPPE
+248 YTDYNLYPPE

-268 GSAYVSND
+268 GNAYVSND
-276 TMLNETAWKEYSGRY
+276 TTLNETAWKEYNGRY
-291 FAATTPDDDNTI
+291 FSATTQDNDNTI

-309 VLTYANAASSRYR
+309 VLAYADASSSRYR

-335 KTGAKV
+335 KTGSKL
-341 TPKISTKK
+341 TPEISTEK

-357 NTHIFNVTETGGAS
+357 NTHTFNVTETGGVS
-371 GICEIKSD
+371 GVCEIKSD
-379 FNYARSEE
+379 FNYVRSEDT
-387 MPKSWAI
+387 PNSWSI
-394 TDTFPTDIMTA
+394 TDTFPTGVMTA
-405 PQVKDVRIYTKPLAD
+405 PQAKDVRVYTKPLMD

-428 LPDASGYKSG
+428 LPDVSGYKTG
-438 TTEIT
+438 TAEIT
-443 NQVSVSRDSDG
+443 SQVSISRDSDG
-454 KLRVVSS
+454 KLTVSS
-461 NYNLVSAKRVYVE
+461 TDYNLVKAKRVYVE
-474 FTAPIKPW
+474 FSAPIKPW
-482 NSIADSDKIETST
+482 NSIASADKSGTST
-495 KEFINSETTTVNT
+495 KEYINSTTTT
-508 TDMIME
+508 IKTADQTST
-514 RKATAPFSARLN
+514 KTATAPLSVRLN
-526 VSPHISIVKMP
+526 VSPHISIVKTP
-537 HLADSNGNGKADT
+537 HLSDSNGNGKADT
-550 GEKVTYTF
+550 GEKITYTF

-585 ADSIATGGTKEYSA
+585 TDSIAIGSTKEYSA
-599 PEAITVTADQ
+599 PEAITVTVDQ
-609 ARSGKI
+609 ARNGKI

-622 GTPPS
+622 GNPPS
-627 GMSGVTATGKATVPT
+627 GLSDVTSTAKATVPT
-642 VAPAP
+642 AAPTP

-689 INDKLPGVSAIKMT
+689 IDDRLSGVSAIKMT

-712 PGATATGT
+712 PGASATGT
-720 ATYSLTDSDI
+720 ATYSLTNSDI
-730 ARYGVT
+730 ERQSVT

-745 KATGNAVKSNESS
+745 KATGNAVKSNEAS
-758 VTTSVVQ
+758 VTTSIVQ
-765 SAGLSIAKTVN
+765 SAGLSIAKTVD
-776 KASLAGDAAKA
+776 KASLTGDAAKV
-787 GTDLTYTFKISNN
+787 GTGLTYTFKISNN

-811 DDMAGL
+811 DDMDGL
-817 SNISMTWPGASG
+817 SSISMTYPGVSG
-829 SLGVGQSAT
+829 TLGAGQSAT
-838 GTATYKVKQS
+838 GTATYSVRQS

-858 ARATGTNHAT
+858 AMATGTNHAT
-868 GVSVSSNESTATTTI
+868 GASVSSNESTATTTI
-883 DRTLRLGVSKT
+883 DRTLRLGVSKA

-900 PAAEAIPGK
+900 PTAEAIPGK

-924 ADISAVDSMPEIG
+924 VDISVTDSMPEIG
-937 AVSMSKSRLAPGET
+937 TVSMSKSRLAPGET
-951 APATVSHAVTSGDIG
+951 ATATVSHAVTSGDID

-973 VTVNGRTIDGSMTT
+973 VNVNGRTVDGSMTT

-994 TSIDRQRAALTLK
+994 TSIDRQKAALTLK
-1007 KSVDKSKLS
+1007 KSVDKSKLT
-1016 GNEARVGTVLTY
+1016 GDEARAGTVLTY

-1035 GNVTVNGIAIDDE
+1035 GNVTVNEIAIDDE
-1048 LDGIGAIKM
+1048 LDGIGTIKM

-1075 AAYTVTQ
+1075 TTYKVVQA
-1082 SDVQNGRV
+1082 DVNSGYV

-1096 AGKNVTTGAAVETS
+1096 SGKNATTGAAVETS
-1110 KVEVETDIDR
+1110 KVEVDTDIDK
-1120 DISLAFKKTASD
+1120 DISFAFEKTVSD

-1151 ITNTG
+1151 MTNTG
-1156 NVTLSHLSIADS
+1156 NVTLNGLSIEDS
-1168 MKEIGTIAPEKTWIS
+1168 MKEIGTIEPRKEWID
-1183 PGESTSAT
+1183 PGESTSVT

-1208 TATASG
+1208 TATAFG
-1214 GIPDHSAPP
+1214 GIPDYPLKS
-1223 KTSTVTTRIEK
+1223 KTSTVTTRIER
-1234 QTPRLSIEKTVDKT
+1234 QTPRLSIEKTVDKA
-1248 SLSAGETRIGAKLSY
+1248 SLSAGETRIGANLSY
-1263 GFTVTNTGNVA
+1263 GFTVSNTGNVA

-1292 SYPSKTRELAPGEK
+1292 SYPSKTGELAPGEK
-1306 ATGKASYSITNADIL
+1306 ATGTASYSITNADIL

-1347 TVTTRLVKNPS
+1347 TVTTRLAKNPS

-1403 MKDLGTVSPMKK
+1403 MKDLGTLSPAKK
-1415 SLAPGESTTARATH
+1415 SLAPGESTTAWATH

-1445 KATGSAGGTVIKS
+1445 KATGSAGGTIIKS

-1478 TVDRKQLS
+1478 TVNRKQLS

-1491 AGTTLT
+1491 AGTSIT

-1557 GKVDNSATA
+1557 GKVDNSATT

-1585 IERTGKLKTVKSVD
+1585 IERTGKLETVKSVD
-1599 AKSLTGDRAK
+1599 AKSLTGDKAK
-1609 AGTVLTYTV
+1609 AGAVLTYTV

-1631 ACDDSMKEIGR
+1631 TCDDSMKEIGR
-1642 IALNRTE
+1642 IVLDRTE
-1649 LAPGIVVSGTAT
+1649 LAPGTVASGTAT

-1708 VAKTAGRT
+1708 VAKTAGRV

-1746 ELDDE
+1746 ELEDA
-1751 LAAKSLKVDWGGN
+1751 LASKSLKVDWGGN
-1764 ASHTLAPGQSV
+1764 TDHTLAPGQSV
-1775 PASASYAISDTD
+1775 PASASYAIADTD
-1787 VDRGIVENTAQADG
+1787 VDRGIVENTAQAGG
-1801 KAPNGSPVKSNV
+1801 KAPNGSSVRSNV
-1813 AKAAT
+1813 AKTAT

-1823 EPALALVK
+1823 EPAFALVK
-1831 TGTEQVTRDDVKPG
+1831 TGTEQVTGDDVKPG
-1845 HEVEFDFELENI
+1845 HEVEFDFELENT

-1863 GISVKDA
+1863 GISVDDA
-1870 LRGIGDI
+1870 LHGIGDI

-1887 EKTSGKATY
+1887 EKASGKATY
-1896 RLTQDDID
+1896 RITQNDID
-1904 AGFVKNSATAMAKT
+1904 SGFVKNSATARAKT
-1918 PTDVDVESNESSHTV
+1918 PTDVDVESNKSSHTV
-1933 TIVGSPSLSIEKKV
+1933 TIVSSPSLSIEKKV
-1947 DRESVNG
+1947 DRESVSG
-1954 TKSELRNTELTYSFT
+1954 TKSELLGTKLAYSFT

-1979 GIGIDDELDGLGE
+1979 DISIDDAMKGLGE
-1992 IKFGEKKAAPADT
+1992 IKFGEKKAVPADT
-2005 DGSDAADTD
+2005 DGNGAADTD
-2014 ADGDD
+2014 TDGNDTSDGNGETDD
-2019 TDDGDDGTT
+2019 TAHG
-2028 DTAPDEDGN
+2028 EDGN
-2037 AGDSADDTDGDDD
+2037 AGDTADDADTDGDGDGDGDGD
-2050 ASDGEESSGKDG
+2050 ASDGEESGDKDG
-2062 VSDYKGIVLAPG
+2062 VSDNRGIVLAPG
-2074 ESIDATATYK
+2074 ESIDATATYE
-2084 LSDSDIDAGTVV
+2084 LFDSDIEAGTVV
-2096 NKAKAKGTLPNGDE
+2096 NRAKAKGTLPNGDK
-2110 INSDESKAVTKI
+2110 IDSDESEATTKI
-2122 TVEADAV
+2122 MVEPDA
-2129 MVDLMQ
+2129 VDLMQ
-2135 TGMTVTIPAAIAIA
+2135 TGITVAIPAVIAIA
-2149 GASVIVS
+2149 GAFVIAA
-2156 IARRRRSRM
+2156 IARRRRNRR